1 MKSKTTN
8 LNVANYRSVI
18 RAAAILILTMI
29 CGGLCAQTV
38 SISPKTGNVISASS
52 TDNEQHLNGY
62 GGAWVHNQLPLTLI
76 TSDEATLTEAGLMS
90 VHANN
95 VSAQTDGKLIIASG
109 SSTICNHMSLSLPK
123 GYRFTSYKLVINSN
137 SEAAVSTT
145 LKEMDAT
152 FKDTKESVTIQK
164 TGSTGITMQRTSMN
178 NTDMGNILYFKQEHP
193 NAVQSGLA
201 KVDIVSFVITFECT
215 EKFNENLKPGVTTL
229 TRGVSCLALPFQ
241 TQRVDLGSIKQETV
255 KGYTS
260 YKYWYKNVQDL
271 KADFLLYDNSGI
283 VDGTAK
289 PGTAGEGNIAKL
301 SFDGTNTYIGL
312 KNNTYWLETP
322 TDAVAQG
329 EVNIPVGYRIVGAR
343 LVYANNVAQN
353 IKTGDKIYITDGKGN
368 YMNASLKFTPTKV
381 EWNYAT
387 DGKLSTKSGNSTVYY
402 LRHIENSSWFGPT
415 TYSLET
421 TTKSNQASSFNT
433 DGTTLFYVSGTNSYI
448 ISYDSNG
455 KAAYNITQSNA
466 IAVNSAVTSSDNSF
480 TVRMFDKTGN
490 GVAQEVAVN
499 RENPTGDIVLE
510 KLNNDAI
517 KFQIEGL
524 TGDQLAYVCLQ
535 VQLEALNPYIDKMDI
550 SCTQPSGEKKL
561 KNQYLAD
568 DFTIGTNGKV
578 DFAVPTNF
586 GTNGLRFAFEGL
598 HHKNADETYGDPT
611 VVGKHSRYHFVKSEY
626 YDLIN
631 ENLQAHRSEAADYD
645 YTKKIEVKV
654 AGTQAF
660 KCNNSDIFKAG
671 TTGDGTYYYVENR
684 YSNAA
689 YNTQGGTWNKMV
701 VNNGDDYVKRYLVVC
716 DETRYNIAPTTTPRH
731 AFYAYYST
739 DLKLTTVNYVP
750 ELTYTKVYK
759 DAVVPNTYDAN
770 YYAGVKVSLKDT
782 YDKPIAAGQG
792 YVYAK
797 QIIDK
802 IAEDIKNKKENAPVD
817 TKHILYFDASNINS
831 LLFSD
836 MDPTWGTLTD
846 LKAKLGDNA
855 LLYMPEGVTANLK
868 NVVTKSLSGDDFVS
882 ENDIELVDQQP
893 FFAPYSIRLNAAN
906 EVVYKRKVTLNHNE
920 TKQWVS
926 LMLPFT
932 VAVDTKTGSYVQTK
946 DNCAFTFYTMK
957 TDNTFSNAQETGEY
971 IYEADAHFS
980 PFTGQFVTQP
990 NKAYVVSIDQMEET
1004 NSDKVLFVV
1013 RQSGSTIEATPA
1025 TLTQPLI
1032 QGETATGKIKGEATT
1047 LVNYGSYCGVKVPKT
1062 DGIFYFNKDK
1072 FISSLLLDERFQ
1084 DVYVL
1089 PFRSYYACQN
1099 GANNVRYLNISL
1111 EPNTE
1116 TSWIDNATET
1126 TTTSAGF
1133 MFSAETGKLTITAT
1147 KDLRTN
1153 IRNING
1159 QTIDTTSLKA
1169 GETRTVAL
1177 PSGIYM
1183 VNGTKVVV
1191 R

>member
-1 MKSKTTN
+1 M
-8 LNVANYRSVI
+8 VYV
-18 RAAAILILTMI
+18 
-29 CGGLCAQTV
+29 
-38 SISPKTGNVISASS
+38 
-52 TDNEQHLNGY
+52 
-62 GGAWVHNQLPLTLI
+62 
-76 TSDEATLTEAGLMS
+76 
-90 VHANN
+90 NN
-95 VSAQTDGKLIIASG
+95 VKE
-109 SSTICNHMSLSLPK
+109 N
-123 GYRFTSYKLVINSN
+123 IN
-137 SEAAVSTT
+137 
-145 LKEMDAT
+145 K
-152 FKDTKESVTIQK
+152 
-164 TGSTGITMQRTSMN
+164 
-178 NTDMGNILYFKQEHP
+178 
-193 NAVQSGLA
+193 
-201 KVDIVSFVITFECT
+201 
-215 EKFNENLKPGVTTL
+215 
-229 TRGVSCLALPFQ
+229 
-241 TQRVDLGSIKQETV
+241 
-255 KGYTS
+255 
-260 YKYWYKNVQDL
+260 
-271 KADFLLYDNSGI
+271 
-283 VDGTAK
+283 
-289 PGTAGEGNIAKL
+289 
-301 SFDGTNTYIGL
+301 
-312 KNNTYWLETP
+312 
-322 TDAVAQG
+322 
-329 EVNIPVGYRIVGAR
+329 
-343 LVYANNVAQN
+343 
-353 IKTGDKIYITDGKGN
+353 GDKIYITDGKGK
-368 YMNASLKFTPTKV
+368 YMNASLKFTATKV
-381 EWNYAT
+381 EWNYAA
-387 DGKLSTKSGNSTVYY
+387 DGKLSTTSGNSTVY
-402 LRHIENSSWFGPT
+402 LRHEESGFLLWK
-415 TYSLET
+415 TYSLKT
-421 TTKSNQASSFNT
+421 TNKYNQASAFNT
-433 DGTTLFYVSGTNSYI
+433 DGTSLFYGSGTDSHI
-448 ISYDSNG
+448 ISFDSSGNAVYD
-455 KAAYNITQSNA
+455 ITQQNA
-466 IAVNSAVTSSDNSF
+466 IALNANVPVSDNSF

-499 RENPTGDIVLE
+499 KDNPTGDIVLE
-510 KLNNDAI
+510 KINNDAI

-550 SCTQPSGEKKL
+550 SCTQPSGGKKL

-586 GTNGLRFAFEGL
+586 GTTGLRFAFEGL

-626 YDLIN
+626 YDLID
-631 ENLQAHRSEAADYD
+631 ENLQDHRSEAADHD

-684 YSNAA
+684 YSNTA
-689 YNTQGGTWNKMV
+689 YNTQGGTWQEML
-701 VNNGDDYVKRYLVVC
+701 VNNGDGYVKRYLVVC

-739 DLKLTTVNYVP
+739 DLKLTTVDYVP

-770 YYAGVKVSLKDT
+770 YYVGVKVSLKDT
-782 YDKPIAAGQG
+782 DNQPIAAGQG

-802 IAEDIKNKKENAPVD
+802 IDEDITNKKENAPVD
-817 TKHILYFDASNINS
+817 AKHILYFDASNINS

-932 VAVDTKTGSYVQTK
+932 VAVDTETGSYVQTK
-946 DNCAFTFYTMK
+946 DNCAFTFYTMN
-957 TDNTFSNAQETGEY
+957 TDNTFSNAQETDEY

-980 PFTGQFVTQP
+980 PFTGQFVTKP
-990 NKAYVVSIDQMEET
+990 NQSYVVKIDQVEET

-1072 FISSLLLDERFQ
+1072 FISSLLLDDRFQ
-1084 DVYVL
+1084 DVYIL
-1089 PFRSYYACQN
+1089 PFRSYYACEN

-1126 TTTSAGF
+1126 ATTSAGF

>member
-52 TDNEQHLNGY
+52 YGTETHQKGF

-193 NAVQSGLA
+193 NAGQSGLA

-271 KADFLLYDNSGI
+271 KADFLLYDKSGI
-283 VDGTAK
+283 VGGTAK
-289 PGTAGEGNIAKL
+289 PGTAGDGNIAKL
-301 SFDGTNTYIGL
+301 GFDGTNTYIGL

-353 IKTGDKIYITDGKGN
+353 IKNGDNIYITDGKGN
-368 YMNASLKFTPTKV
+368 YMNASLKFTATKV

-387 DGKLSTKSGNSTVYY
+387 DGKLSTKSENSTVY
-402 LRHIENSSWFGPT
+402 LRHIENSSWLGPT
-415 TYSLET
+415 TYSLGT

-433 DGTTLFYVSGTNSYI
+433 DGTTLFYRSGSNSYI

-490 GVAQEVAVN
+490 NVAQEVPVN
-499 RENPTGDIVLE
+499 KDNPTGDIVLE

-586 GTNGLRFAFEGL
+586 STTGLRFAFEGL

-689 YNTQGGTWNKMV
+689 YNTQGGTWNEML
-701 VNNGDDYVKRYLVVC
+701 VNNGDGYVKRYLVVC

-739 DLKLTTVNYVP
+739 DLKLTKVDYVP

-782 YDKPIAAGQG
+782 DNKPIAAGQG

-802 IAEDIKNKKENAPVD
+802 IDEDITNKKENAPVD

-836 MDPTWGTLTD
+836 TDPTWGTLTD

-932 VAVDTKTGSYVQTK
+932 VAVDTETGSYIQTK
-946 DNCAFTFYTMK
+946 DNCAFTFYTMN

-1004 NSDKVLFVV
+1004 NSEKVLFVV

-1126 TTTSAGF
+1126 ATTSAGF

>member
-38 SISPKTGNVISASS
+38 SISPTTGNVISASS

-76 TSDEATLTEAGLMS
+76 TSDESTLTEAGLMS

-95 VSAQTDGKLIIASG
+95 VSAQTVGKLTIASG

-137 SEAAVSTT
+137 SEAAVSST

-152 FKDTKESVTIQK
+152 FTDTKESVTIQK

-193 NAVQSGLA
+193 NAGQTGLA

-229 TRGVSCLALPFQ
+229 ASGVSCLALPFQ
-241 TQRVDLGSIKQETV
+241 TQRVDLGPITQETV
-255 KGYTS
+255 KDYTS
-260 YKYWYKNVQDL
+260 YKYKYRNVKDL
-271 KADFLLYDNSGI
+271 KADFLLYDNAGI

-289 PGTAGEGNIAKL
+289 PGTAGDGNIAKL
-301 SFDGTNTYIGL
+301 NFDGTNTYIGL

-329 EVNIPVGYRIVGAR
+329 GVNIPVGYRIVGAR
-343 LVYANNVAQN
+343 LVYVNNISEN
-353 IKTGDKIYITDGKGN
+353 IKKGDDIYITDGKGN
-368 YMNASLKFTPTKV
+368 YMNASLKFTATKV
-381 EWNYAT
+381 LWNYAA
-387 DGKLSTKSGNSTVYY
+387 DGKLSTKSGTSTVY
-402 LRHIENSSWFGPT
+402 LRHEESGFLLWK
-415 TYSLET
+415 TYSLKT
-421 TTKSNQASSFNT
+421 TNKYNQASAFNT
-433 DGTTLFYVSGTNSYI
+433 DGTSLFYGSGTDSHI
-448 ISYDSNG
+448 ISFDSNG
-455 KAAYNITQSNA
+455 NAVYDITQQNA
-466 IAVNSAVTSSDNSF
+466 IALNANVSVSDNSF
-480 TVRMFDKTGN
+480 TVKVYDKTGEN
-490 GVAQEVAVN
+490 VAHQVAVN

-578 DFAVPTNF
+578 EFAVPTNF
-586 GTNGLRFAFEGL
+586 GTTGLRFAFEGL

-626 YDLIN
+626 YNLIN
-631 ENLQAHRSEAADYD
+631 ENLQGHRSEAADYD

-654 AGTQAF
+654 AGDKAF
-660 KCNNSDIFKAG
+660 ECNNSDIFKAG
-671 TTGDGTYYYVENR
+671 TIGDGTYYYVENR
-684 YSNAA
+684 YSNTA
-689 YNTQGGTWNKMV
+689 YNTQGGTWQEML
-701 VNNGDDYVKRYLVVC
+701 VNNGDGYVKRYLVVC

-739 DLKLTTVNYVP
+739 DLKLTTVDYVP

-770 YYAGVKVSLKDT
+770 YYVGVKVSLKDT
-782 YDKPIAAGQG
+782 YDQPIAAGQG

-802 IAEDIKNKKENAPVD
+802 IAEDITNKKVNAPVD
-817 TKHILYFDASNINS
+817 AKHILYFDASNIKS

-836 MDPTWGTLTD
+836 ADPKWGTLAD

-920 TKQWVS
+920 TKKWVS

-932 VAVDTKTGSYVQTK
+932 VAVDTETGSYVQTK
-946 DNCAFTFYTMK
+946 DNCAFTFYTMN

-980 PFTGQFVTQP
+980 PFKGVPVTKP
-990 NKAYVVSIDQMEET
+990 NQSYIVSIDQMEET

-1047 LVNYGSYCGVKVPKT
+1047 LVNYGSYCGVKVPKI

-1111 EPNTE
+1111 EPNNE
-1116 TSWIDNATET
+1116 TSWIDNATEN

-1133 MFSAETGKLTITAT
+1133 MFSVETGKLSITAT

>member
-1 MKSKTTN
+1 M
-8 LNVANYRSVI
+8 
-18 RAAAILILTMI
+18 
-29 CGGLCAQTV
+29 
-38 SISPKTGNVISASS
+38 
-52 TDNEQHLNGY
+52 
-62 GGAWVHNQLPLTLI
+62 
-76 TSDEATLTEAGLMS
+76 
-90 VHANN
+90 
-95 VSAQTDGKLIIASG
+95 
-109 SSTICNHMSLSLPK
+109 
-123 GYRFTSYKLVINSN
+123 VINSN
-137 SEAAVSTT
+137 NTSVVSTT

-152 FKDTKESVTIQK
+152 FTDIKESVTIQR

-178 NTDMGNILYFKQEHP
+178 NTDMGNILYFKQDHP
-193 NAVQSGLA
+193 TANNGSSW
-201 KVDIVSFVITFECT
+201 VDIVSFVVTFECT
-215 EKFNENLKPGVTTL
+215 DKFNENLRPGVTTL
-229 TRGVSCLALPFQ
+229 PSGVSCLALPFQ
-241 TQRVDLGSIKQETV
+241 TQRVDLGPIKQET
-255 KGYTS
+255 KNDYTS
-260 YKYWYKNVQDL
+260 YKYTYTKVKDL
-271 KADFLLYDNSGI
+271 KADFLLYENAGI
-283 VDGTAK
+283 VDGAAK
-289 PGTAGEGNIAKL
+289 PETAGDGNIAKL
-301 SFDGTNTYIGL
+301 NFDGTNAYIGL
-312 KNNTYWLETP
+312 KNSTYWLETP

-353 IKTGDKIYITDGKGN
+353 IKKGDKIYITDGKAK
-368 YMNASLKFTPTKV
+368 YMNDSLKFTPTKV
-381 EWNYAT
+381 EWNY
-387 DGKLSTKSGNSTVYY
+387 DINGKLSTKSGNSTVY
-402 LRHIENSSWFGPT
+402 LRHNKSGIFNIK
-415 TYSLET
+415 YSLKT
-421 TTKSNQASSFNT
+421 TTDSNQASAFNT
-433 DGTTLFYVSGTNSYI
+433 DGTSLFYGSGTDFHI
-448 ISYDSNG
+448 ISFDSDGNAVYDV
-455 KAAYNITQSNA
+455 TQSNA
-466 IAVNSAVTSSDNSF
+466 IAVNSTVTSSDNSF

-490 GVAQEVAVN
+490 NVAQEVAVN

-578 DFAVPTNF
+578 DFAVPTDF
-586 GTNGLRFAFEGL
+586 GTNDLRFAFEGL
-598 HHKNADETYGDPT
+598 HHKSADETYGDPT
-611 VVGKHSRYHFVKSEY
+611 VVGKHSRYHFVKSKY

-654 AGTQAF
+654 AGTKAF

-671 TTGDGTYYYVENR
+671 TTGDSTYYYVENR
-684 YSNAA
+684 YSNTA
-689 YNTQGGTWNKMV
+689 YNTQGGTWNEMV

-750 ELTYTKVYK
+750 ELTYTKVYN

-770 YYAGVKVSLKDT
+770 YYVGVKVSLKDT
-782 YDKPIAAGQG
+782 DNKPIAAGQG

-802 IAEDIKNKKENAPVD
+802 IDEDIKAKKENAPVD

-836 MDPTWGTLTD
+836 TDSAWGTLTD

-932 VAVDTKTGSYVQTK
+932 VAVDTKTGSYVQTN
-946 DNCAFTFYTMK
+946 DNCAFTFYTMN

-1126 TTTSAGF
+1126 ATTSAGF
-1133 MFSAETGKLTITAT
+1133 MFSAETGKLTVTAT

>member
-1 MKSKTTN
+1 M
-8 LNVANYRSVI
+8 
-18 RAAAILILTMI
+18 
-29 CGGLCAQTV
+29 
-38 SISPKTGNVISASS
+38 
-52 TDNEQHLNGY
+52 
-62 GGAWVHNQLPLTLI
+62 
-76 TSDEATLTEAGLMS
+76 
-90 VHANN
+90 
-95 VSAQTDGKLIIASG
+95 
-109 SSTICNHMSLSLPK
+109 
-123 GYRFTSYKLVINSN
+123 VINSN
-137 SEAAVSTT
+137 NTSVVSTT

-152 FKDTKESVTIQK
+152 FTDTKESVTIQR

-178 NTDMGNILYFKQEHP
+178 NTDMGNILYFKQDHP
-193 NAVQSGLA
+193 TA
-201 KVDIVSFVITFECT
+201 KNGSSWVDIVSFVVTFECT
-215 EKFNENLKPGVTTL
+215 DKFNENLRPGVTTL
-229 TRGVSCLALPFQ
+229 PSGVSCLALPFQ
-241 TQRVDLGSIKQETV
+241 TQRVDLGPITQKTV
-255 KGYTS
+255 NNYKS
-260 YKYWYKNVQDL
+260 YKYDYGNVQDL
-271 KADFLLYDNSGI
+271 KADFLLYDNFGI
-283 VDGTAK
+283 VGGTAK
-289 PGTAGEGNIAKL
+289 PGTAGDGNIAKL
-301 SFDGTNTYIGL
+301 NFDGTNTYIGL

-353 IKTGDKIYITDGKGN
+353 IKQGDKIYITDGKGN
-368 YMNASLKFTPTKV
+368 YMNDSLKFTPTKV

-387 DGKLSTKSGNSTVYY
+387 NGKLSTKSGNSTVYY
-402 LRHIENSSWFGPT
+402 LRHIENSSWLGPT

-433 DGTTLFYVSGTNSYI
+433 DGTTLFYGSGTNSYI

-466 IAVNSAVTSSDNSF
+466 IAVNSTVTSSDNSF

-490 GVAQEVAVN
+490 NVAQEVAVN
-499 RENPTGDIVLE
+499 KDNPTGDIVLE
-510 KLNNDAI
+510 ELNNDAI

-671 TTGDGTYYYVENR
+671 TTGDGTHYYVENR

-689 YNTQGGTWNKMV
+689 YNTQGGTWQEML
-701 VNNGDDYVKRYLVVC
+701 VNNGDGYVKRYLVVC

-739 DLKLTTVNYVP
+739 DLKLTTVDYVP
-750 ELTYTKVYK
+750 ELTYTKVYN

-770 YYAGVKVSLKDT
+770 YYVGVKVSLKDT
-782 YDKPIAAGQG
+782 YNKPIAAGQG

-802 IAEDIKNKKENAPVD
+802 IAEDIKAKKENAPVD

-836 MDPTWGTLTD
+836 TDPTWGTLTD

-946 DNCAFTFYTMK
+946 DNCAFTFYTMN

-1062 DGIFYFNKDK
+1062 EGIFYFNKDK
-1072 FISSLLLDERFQ
+1072 FISSLLLDERFH

-1126 TTTSAGF
+1126 ATTSAGF

>member
-1 MKSKTTN
+1 M
-8 LNVANYRSVI
+8 VF
-18 RAAAILILTMI
+18 
-29 CGGLCAQTV
+29 
-38 SISPKTGNVISASS
+38 
-52 TDNEQHLNGY
+52 
-62 GGAWVHNQLPLTLI
+62 
-76 TSDEATLTEAGLMS
+76 
-90 VHANN
+90 
-95 VSAQTDGKLIIASG
+95 ASG
-109 SSTICNHMSLSLPK
+109 AKSTTINHMSLSLPK
-123 GYRFTSYKLVINSN
+123 GYRFTSYKIVMDYASN
-137 SEAAVSTT
+137 SATQSTF
-145 LKEMDAT
+145 KEMNSSFSSILA
-152 FKDTKESVTIQK
+152 SVSVKQNDKGVVI
-164 TGSTGITMQRTSMN
+164 QRTSLN
-178 NTDMGNILYFKQEHP
+178 ASDMGNILYFKQEHLE
-193 NAVQSGLA
+193 NAIARV
-201 KVDIVSFVITFECT
+201 KITSFVVTFECT
-215 EKFNENLKPGVTTL
+215 DKFNENLRPGVTTL
-229 TRGVSCLALPFQ
+229 PSGVSCLALPFQ
-241 TQRVDLGSIKQETV
+241 TQRVDLGPIKQET
-255 KGYTS
+255 KNDYTS
-260 YKYWYKNVQDL
+260 YKYTYTKVKDL
-271 KADFLLYDNSGI
+271 KADFLLYENAGI
-283 VDGTAK
+283 VDGAAK
-289 PGTAGEGNIAKL
+289 PETAGDGNIAKL
-301 SFDGTNTYIGL
+301 NFDGTNAYIGL
-312 KNNTYWLETP
+312 KNSTYWLETP

-353 IKTGDKIYITDGKGN
+353 IKTGDKIYITDGKAK
-368 YMNASLKFTPTKV
+368 YMNDSLKFTPTKV
-381 EWNYAT
+381 EWNYDT
-387 DGKLSTKSGNSTVYY
+387 NGKLSTKSGNSTVY
-402 LRHIENSSWFGPT
+402 LRHNKSGIFNIK
-415 TYSLET
+415 YSLKT
-421 TTKSNQASSFNT
+421 TTDSNQASAFNT
-433 DGTTLFYVSGTNSYI
+433 DGTSLFYGSGTDFHI
-448 ISYDSNG
+448 ISFDSDGNAVYDV
-455 KAAYNITQSNA
+455 TQSNA
-466 IAVNSAVTSSDNSF
+466 IAVNSTVTSSDNSF

-490 GVAQEVAVN
+490 NVAQEVAVN

-586 GTNGLRFAFEGL
+586 DTTGLRFAFEGL
-598 HHKNADETYGDPT
+598 HHKNADETYTNIGSE
-611 VVGKHSRYHFVKSEY
+611 GKHSRYHFVKSDY

-631 ENLQAHRSEAADYD
+631 ENLQAHRSDAADYD

-654 AGTQAF
+654 AGTKAF

-671 TTGDGTYYYVENR
+671 TKGDGTYYYVENR

-689 YNTQGGTWNKMV
+689 YNTQGGTWNEMV
-701 VNNGDDYVKRYLVVC
+701 VDNGDGYVKRYLVVC

-770 YYAGVKVSLKDT
+770 YYVGVKVSLKDT
-782 YDKPIAAGQG
+782 FNQPIAAGQG

-802 IAEDIKNKKENAPVD
+802 IDEDINNKKENAPVD

-836 MDPTWGTLTD
+836 TDPTWGTLTD

-920 TKQWVS
+920 TKKWVS

-932 VAVDTKTGSYVQTK
+932 VAVDTETGSYVQTK
-946 DNCAFTFYTMK
+946 DNCAFTFYTMN

-1062 DGIFYFNKDK
+1062 EGIFYFNKDK

-1126 TTTSAGF
+1126 ATTSAGF

>member
-1 MKSKTTN
+1 
-8 LNVANYRSVI
+8 
-18 RAAAILILTMI
+18 
-29 CGGLCAQTV
+29 
-38 SISPKTGNVISASS
+38 
-52 TDNEQHLNGY
+52 
-62 GGAWVHNQLPLTLI
+62 
-76 TSDEATLTEAGLMS
+76 
-90 VHANN
+90 
-95 VSAQTDGKLIIASG
+95 
-109 SSTICNHMSLSLPK
+109 MSLSLPK

-152 FKDTKESVTIQK
+152 FKDTKDSVTIQK

-193 NAVQSGLA
+193 NAGQSGLA

-241 TQRVDLGSIKQETV
+241 TQRVDLGPITQKTV
-255 KGYTS
+255 NKYTS
-260 YKYWYKNVQDL
+260 YKYDYGNVQDL

-283 VDGTAK
+283 VGGTAK
-289 PGTAGEGNIAKL
+289 PGTAGDGNIAKL

-353 IKTGDKIYITDGKGN
+353 IKKGDKIYITDGKGN
-368 YMNASLKFTPTKV
+368 YMNASLKFTPSKV
-381 EWNYAT
+381 LWNYAA

-586 GTNGLRFAFEGL
+586 GTTGLRFAFEGL
-598 HHKNADETYGDPT
+598 HHKNADETYTNIGSE
-611 VVGKHSRYHFVKSEY
+611 GKHSRYHFVKSEY

-671 TTGDGTYYYVENR
+671 TKGDGTYYYVENR

-689 YNTQGGTWNKMV
+689 YNTQGGTWNEMV

-716 DETRYNIAPTTTPRH
+716 DETRYNNAPTTTPRH

-739 DLKLTTVNYVP
+739 DLKLTTVDYVP
-750 ELTYTKVYK
+750 ELTYTKVYN

-770 YYAGVKVSLKDT
+770 YYVGVKVSLKDT
-782 YDKPIAAGQG
+782 HNQPIAAGQG
-792 YVYAK
+792 YVYAN

-802 IAEDIKNKKENAPVD
+802 IAEDITNKKENAPVD

-836 MDPTWGTLTD
+836 MDSTWGTLTD
-846 LKAKLGDNA
+846 LKAQLGDNA

-906 EVVYKRKVTLNHNE
+906 EVVYKRKVTLIHNE
-920 TKQWVS
+920 TKKWVS

-946 DNCAFTFYTMK
+946 DNCAFTFYTMN

-1126 TTTSAGF
+1126 ATTSAGF

>member
-1 MKSKTTN
+1 M
-8 LNVANYRSVI
+8 
-18 RAAAILILTMI
+18 
-29 CGGLCAQTV
+29 
-38 SISPKTGNVISASS
+38 
-52 TDNEQHLNGY
+52 
-62 GGAWVHNQLPLTLI
+62 
-76 TSDEATLTEAGLMS
+76 
-90 VHANN
+90 
-95 VSAQTDGKLIIASG
+95 
-109 SSTICNHMSLSLPK
+109 
-123 GYRFTSYKLVINSN
+123 VINSN
-137 SEAAVSTT
+137 NTSVVSTT

-152 FKDTKESVTIQK
+152 FTDTKESVTIQR

-178 NTDMGNILYFKQEHP
+178 NTDMGNILYFKQDHP
-193 NAVQSGLA
+193 TANKGSSW
-201 KVDIVSFVITFECT
+201 VDIVSFVVTFECT
-215 EKFNENLKPGVTTL
+215 DKFNENLRPGVTNL
-229 TRGVSCLALPFQ
+229 PSGVSCLALPFQ
-241 TQRVDLGSIKQETV
+241 TQRVDLGPITQKTV
-255 KGYTS
+255 NTYTS
-260 YKYWYKNVQDL
+260 YKYDYNSVTDL

-283 VDGTAK
+283 VGGTAK
-289 PGTAGEGNIAKL
+289 PGTAGDGNIAKL
-301 SFDGTNTYIGL
+301 NFDGTNTYIGL

-329 EVNIPVGYRIVGAR
+329 GVNIPVGYRIVGAR

-353 IKTGDKIYITDGKGN
+353 IKKGDKIYITDGKGN

-433 DGTTLFYVSGTNSYI
+433 DGTTLFYGSGTNSYI

-524 TGDQLAYVCLQ
+524 TGDHLAYVCLQ

-586 GTNGLRFAFEGL
+586 DTTGLRFAFEGL

-660 KCNNSDIFKAG
+660 ACNNSDIFKAG
-671 TTGDGTYYYVENR
+671 KTGDGTYYYVENR
-684 YSNAA
+684 YSNTA
-689 YNTQGGTWNKMV
+689 YITQGGTWRDML

-739 DLKLTTVNYVP
+739 DLKLTTVDYVP

-770 YYAGVKVSLKDT
+770 YYVGVKVSLKDT
-782 YDKPIAAGQG
+782 DNQPITDGQG

-802 IAEDIKNKKENAPVD
+802 IDEDIKAKKENAPVD

-920 TKQWVS
+920 TKKWVS

-932 VAVDTKTGSYVQTK
+932 VAVDTETGSYVQTK
-946 DNCAFTFYTMK
+946 DNCAFTFYTMN

-990 NKAYVVSIDQMEET
+990 NKAYVVSIDKMEET

-1062 DGIFYFNKDK
+1062 EGIFYFNKDK

-1126 TTTSAGF
+1126 ATTSAGF

>member
-1 MKSKTTN
+1 M
-8 LNVANYRSVI
+8 VF
-18 RAAAILILTMI
+18 
-29 CGGLCAQTV
+29 
-38 SISPKTGNVISASS
+38 
-52 TDNEQHLNGY
+52 
-62 GGAWVHNQLPLTLI
+62 
-76 TSDEATLTEAGLMS
+76 
-90 VHANN
+90 
-95 VSAQTDGKLIIASG
+95 ASG
-109 SSTICNHMSLSLPK
+109 ATSTTINHMSLSLPK
-123 GYRFTSYKLVINSN
+123 GYRFTSYKIVMDYASN
-137 SEAAVSTT
+137 SATQSTF
-145 LKEMDAT
+145 KEMNSSFSSTLA
-152 FKDTKESVTIQK
+152 SVSVKQNDKGVVI
-164 TGSTGITMQRTSMN
+164 QRTSLN
-178 NTDMGNILYFKQEHP
+178 ASDMGNILYFKQEHLE
-193 NAVQSGLA
+193 NAIARV
-201 KVDIVSFVITFECT
+201 KITSFVVTFECT
-215 EKFNENLKPGVTTL
+215 EKFDENLKPGVTTL
-229 TRGVSCLALPFQ
+229 TSGVSCLALPFQ
-241 TQRVDLGSIKQETV
+241 TQRVDLGPITQKTV
-255 KGYTS
+255 NSYTS
-260 YKYWYKNVQDL
+260 YKYDYNNVKDL
-271 KADFLLYDNSGI
+271 AADFLLYDNSGI
-283 VDGTAK
+283 VGGTAK
-289 PGTAGEGNIAKL
+289 PETVGDGCISSIYDGGTY
-301 SFDGTNTYIGL
+301 TYIGL

-329 EVNIPVGYRIVGAR
+329 KANIPVGYRIVGAR
-343 LVYANNVAQN
+343 LVYENNITEN
-353 IKTGDKIYITDGKGN
+353 IKTGDNIYITDGKGN
-368 YMNASLKFTPTKV
+368 YMNASLKFTANKV
-381 EWNYAT
+381 LWYYDA
-387 DGKLSTKSGNSTVYY
+387 DGKLSTNSGNSTVY
-402 LRHIENSSWFGPT
+402 LRHKRNWSFFSY

-421 TTKSNQASSFNT
+421 TTDSDQASAFNT
-433 DGTTLFYVSGTNSYI
+433 DGTSLFYGSGTDSHI
-448 ISYDSNG
+448 ISFDSDGNAVYDV
-455 KAAYNITQSNA
+455 TQSNA
-466 IAVNSAVTSSDNSF
+466 IAINSAATSADNSF

-578 DFAVPTNF
+578 DFAVPKNF

-598 HHKNADETYGDPT
+598 HHKNADETYTNIGSE
-611 VVGKHSRYHFVKSEY
+611 GKHSRYHFVKSEY

-631 ENLQAHRSEAADYD
+631 ENLQAHRSEAAGYD

-654 AGTQAF
+654 AGDKAF

-689 YNTQGGTWNKMV
+689 YNTQGGTWNEMV
-701 VNNGDDYVKRYLVVC
+701 VKNGDDYVKRYLVVC

-739 DLKLTTVNYVP
+739 DLKLTTVDYVP

-770 YYAGVKVSLKDT
+770 YYVGVKVSLKDT
-782 YDKPIAAGQG
+782 NNKPIPEGEG

-797 QIIDK
+797 QIIEK
-802 IAEDIKNKKENAPVD
+802 IALDIEAKKENAPVD

-836 MDPTWGTLTD
+836 MDPKWGTLTD

-920 TKQWVS
+920 TKKWVS

-932 VAVDTKTGSYVQTK
+932 VAVDTETGSYVQTK
-946 DNCAFTFYTMK
+946 DNCAFTFYTMN

-980 PFTGQFVTQP
+980 PFTGVPVTKP
-990 NKAYVVSIDQMEET
+990 NQSYIVSIDQMEET

-1062 DGIFYFNKDK
+1062 EGIFYFNKDK

-1126 TTTSAGF
+1126 ATASAGF

>member
-52 TDNEQHLNGY
+52 YGTETHQKGF

-76 TSDEATLTEAGLMS
+76 TSDEATLTNAGLMK

-95 VSAQTDGKLIIASG
+95 VSAQDGKLIIISG
-109 SSTICNHMSLSLPK
+109 EGNTCNHMSLSLPK
-123 GYRFTSYKLVINSN
+123 GYRFTSYKMVINSN
-137 SEAAVSTT
+137 NTSVVSTT

-152 FKDTKESVTIQK
+152 FTDTKESVTIQR

-178 NTDMGNILYFKQEHP
+178 NTDMGNILYFKQDHP
-193 NAVQSGLA
+193 TANNGFSWI
-201 KVDIVSFVITFECT
+201 DIVSFVVTFECT
-215 EKFNENLKPGVTTL
+215 DKFNENLRPGVTTL
-229 TRGVSCLALPFQ
+229 PSGVSCLALPFQ
-241 TQRVDLGSIKQETV
+241 TQRVDLGPIKQET
-255 KGYTS
+255 KNDYTS
-260 YKYWYKNVQDL
+260 YKYTYTKVKDL
-271 KADFLLYDNSGI
+271 KADFLLYENAGI
-283 VDGTAK
+283 VDGAAK
-289 PGTAGEGNIAKL
+289 PETAGDGNIAKL
-301 SFDGTNTYIGL
+301 NFDGTNAYIGL
-312 KNNTYWLETP
+312 KNSTYWLETP

-353 IKTGDKIYITDGKGN
+353 IKKGDKIYITDGKAK
-368 YMNASLKFTPTKV
+368 YMNDSLKFTPTKV
-381 EWNYAT
+381 EWNY
-387 DGKLSTKSGNSTVYY
+387 DINGKLSTKSGNSTVY
-402 LRHIENSSWFGPT
+402 LRHNKSGIFNIK
-415 TYSLET
+415 YSLKT
-421 TTKSNQASSFNT
+421 TTDSNQASAFNT
-433 DGTTLFYVSGTNSYI
+433 DGTSLFYGSGTDFHI
-448 ISYDSNG
+448 ISFDSDGNAVYDV
-455 KAAYNITQSNA
+455 TQSNA
-466 IAVNSAVTSSDNSF
+466 IAVNSTVTSSDNSF

-490 GVAQEVAVN
+490 NVAQEVAVN
-499 RENPTGDIVLE
+499 RDNPTGDIVLE

-586 GTNGLRFAFEGL
+586 DTTGLRFAFEGL
-598 HHKNADETYGDPT
+598 HHKNADETYTNIGSE
-611 VVGKHSRYHFVKSEY
+611 GKHSRYHFVKSDY

-654 AGTQAF
+654 AGTKAF

-671 TTGDGTYYYVENR
+671 TTGDGTHYYVENR

-689 YNTQGGTWNKMV
+689 YNTQGGTWQEML
-701 VNNGDDYVKRYLVVC
+701 VNNGDGYVKRYLVVC

-739 DLKLTTVNYVP
+739 DLKLTTVDYVP

-782 YDKPIAAGQG
+782 DNKPIAAGQG

-802 IAEDIKNKKENAPVD
+802 IAEDITNKKENAPVD

-836 MDPTWGTLTD
+836 TDPAWGTLTD

-932 VAVDTKTGSYVQTK
+932 VAVDTETGSYVQTK
-946 DNCAFTFYTMK
+946 DNCAFTFYTMN

-1072 FISSLLLDERFQ
+1072 FISSLLLDERFK

-1126 TTTSAGF
+1126 ATASAGF

>member
-1 MKSKTTN
+1 MKRKITN

-52 TDNEQHLNGY
+52 YETETHQNGF

-76 TSDEATLTEAGLMS
+76 TSDATTLTDAGLMK

-95 VSAQTDGKLIIASG
+95 VSAQDGKLVIISG
-109 SSTICNHMSLSLPK
+109 QGSICNHMSLSLPK
-123 GYRFTSYKLVINSN
+123 GYRFTSYKMVINSN
-137 SEAAVSTT
+137 NTSVVSTT

-152 FKDTKESVTIQK
+152 FTDTKESVTIQK

-178 NTDMGNILYFKQEHP
+178 NTDMGNILYFKQDHP
-193 NAVQSGLA
+193 TANNGSSWI
-201 KVDIVSFVITFECT
+201 DIVSFVITFECT
-215 EKFNENLKPGVTTL
+215 DKFDENLRPDVTTL

-241 TQRVDLGSIKQETV
+241 TQRVDLGPITQKTV
-255 KGYTS
+255 NKYTS
-260 YKYWYKNVQDL
+260 YKYDYNNVKDL
-271 KADFLLYDNSGI
+271 KADFLLYDNAGI

-289 PGTAGEGNIAKL
+289 PGIAG
-301 SFDGTNTYIGL
+301 DGCISSIYDGGTYTYIGL

-329 EVNIPVGYRIVGAR
+329 SVNIPVGYRIVGAR
-343 LVYANNVAQN
+343 LVYENNVAQN
-353 IKTGDKIYITDGKGN
+353 IKKGDKIYITDGKGK
-368 YMNASLKFTPTKV
+368 YLNADLKFTATKV
-381 EWNYAT
+381 EWNYAA
-387 DGKLSTKSGNSTVYY
+387 DGKLSTKSGSSTVY
-402 LRHIENSSWFGPT
+402 LRHEESGALFWK
-415 TYSLET
+415 TYSLKT
-421 TTKSNQASSFNT
+421 TTDSSQASAFNT
-433 DGTTLFYVSGTNSYI
+433 DGTTLYYGKGTNSHI
-448 ISYDSNG
+448 ISFDSNG
-455 KAAYNITQSNA
+455 NAVYDVTQSNA
-466 IAVNSAVTSSDNSF
+466 IAINAATSNNSF
-480 TVRMFDKTGN
+480 TVKMFDKTGN

-499 RENPTGDIVLE
+499 KNNPTGDIVLE
-510 KLNNDAI
+510 KINNDAI

-550 SCTQPSGEKKL
+550 SCTQPSGDKKL

-578 DFAVPTNF
+578 EFAVPTNF
-586 GTNGLRFAFEGL
+586 GTTGLRFAFEGL

-611 VVGKHSRYHFVKSEY
+611 VVGKHSRYHFVRSEY
-626 YDLIN
+626 YDLID
-631 ENLQAHRSEAADYD
+631 ENLQAHRSDAADYD

-654 AGTQAF
+654 AGDKAF
-660 KCNNSDIFKAG
+660 ECNNSDIFKAG
-671 TTGDGTYYYVENR
+671 TYGDGTYYYEENR
-684 YSNAA
+684 YSNVA
-689 YNTQGGTWNKMV
+689 YATQGGKWNAMV

-739 DLKLTTVNYVP
+739 DLKLSTVDYVP
-750 ELTYTKVYK
+750 ELTYTKVYN
-759 DAVVPNTYDAN
+759 DAVVPNEYDAN
-770 YYAGVKVSLKDT
+770 YYVGVKVSLKDT
-782 YDKPIAAGQG
+782 DNQPIAAGQG

-802 IAEDIKNKKENAPVD
+802 IAQDIEAKKENAPVD
-817 TKHILYFDASNINS
+817 TKHILYFDASNIKS

-836 MDPTWGTLTD
+836 ADPTWGTLAD

-932 VAVDTKTGSYVQTK
+932 VAVDTETGSYVQTK
-946 DNCAFTFYTMK
+946 DNCAFTFYTMI

-980 PFTGQFVTQP
+980 PFKGVPVTTP
-990 NKAYVVSIDQMEET
+990 NQAYVVSINKMEET

-1025 TLTQPLI
+1025 TLAQPLI

-1047 LVNYGSYCGVKVPKT
+1047 LVNYGSYCGVKVPKI

-1072 FISSLLLDERFQ
+1072 FISSLLLDERFE

-1116 TSWIDNATET
+1116 TSWIDNAAET
-1126 TTTSAGF
+1126 ATTSAGF

>member
-38 SISPKTGNVISASS
+38 SISPKTGNVISALSYGS
-52 TDNEQHLNGY
+52 EQHEAGY
-62 GGAWVHNQLPLTLI
+62 GGAWVHNQLPMTLLN
-76 TSDEATLTEAGLMS
+76 SDESTLTDNGLMAK
-90 VHANN
+90 HANN
-95 VSAQTDGKLIIASG
+95 VGVVDGYMVFASG
-109 SSTICNHMSLSLPK
+109 AKSTTINHMSLSLPK
-123 GYRFTSYKLVINSN
+123 GYRFTSYKIVMDYASN
-137 SEAAVSTT
+137 SETQSTF
-145 LKEMDAT
+145 KEMNSSFSSTLA
-152 FKDTKESVTIQK
+152 SVSVKQNDKGVVI
-164 TGSTGITMQRTSMN
+164 QRTSLN
-178 NTDMGNILYFKQEHP
+178 ASDMGNILYFKQEHLE
-193 NAVQSGLA
+193 NALA
-201 KVDIVSFVITFECT
+201 RVKITSFVVTFECT

-229 TRGVSCLALPFQ
+229 TSGVSCLALPFQ
-241 TQRVDLGSIKQETV
+241 TQRVDLGPIKQET
-255 KGYTS
+255 KNDYTS
-260 YKYWYKNVQDL
+260 YKYTYTKVKDL
-271 KADFLLYDNSGI
+271 KADFLLYENAGI
-283 VDGTAK
+283 VDGAAEPK
-289 PGTAGEGNIAKL
+289 TAGDGNIAKL

-312 KNNTYWLETP
+312 KNSTYWLETP
-322 TDAVAQG
+322 TDAIAQG
-329 EVNIPVGYRIVGAR
+329 DVHIPVGYRIVGAR
-343 LVYANNVAQN
+343 LVYVNNVAEN
-353 IKTGDKIYITDGKGN
+353 IKKGDNIYISDGKGN
-368 YMNASLKFTPTKV
+368 YMNANLKFTSTKV
-381 EWNYAT
+381 VWNYGT
-387 DGKLSTKSGNSTVYY
+387 DGKLSAKSGNNTLY
-402 LRHIENSSWFGPT
+402 LRHVESGFFSRK
-415 TYSLET
+415 YSLET

-433 DGTTLFYVSGTNSYI
+433 DGTSLFYGSGTNSHI
-448 ISYDSNG
+448 ISFDDNGNAVYD
-455 KAAYNITQSNA
+455 ITQQNA
-466 IAVNSAVTSSDNSF
+466 IALNAEVSVSDNSF
-480 TVRMFDKTGN
+480 TVKVYDKTGEN
-490 GVAQEVAVN
+490 VAHQVAVN
-499 RENPTGDIVLE
+499 KENPTGDIVLA

-550 SCTQPSGEKKL
+550 SCTQPSGVKKL

-586 GTNGLRFAFEGL
+586 GTTGLRFAFEGL
-598 HHKNADETYGDPT
+598 HHKNADETYTNIGSE
-611 VVGKHSRYHFVKSEY
+611 GKHSRYHFVKSEY

-631 ENLQAHRSEAADYD
+631 ENLQAHRLEAADYD

-671 TTGDGTYYYVENR
+671 TTGDGTYYYVEDR

-689 YNTQGGTWNKMV
+689 YNTQGGTWNEMV

-739 DLKLTTVNYVP
+739 DLKLTTVDYVP

-770 YYAGVKVSLKDT
+770 YYVGVKVSLKDT
-782 YDKPIAAGQG
+782 DDKPIATGQG

-802 IAEDIKNKKENAPVD
+802 IDEDINNKKENAPVD

-836 MDPTWGTLTD
+836 TDPTWGTLTD
-846 LKAKLGDNA
+846 LKAKLSDNA

-920 TKQWVS
+920 TKKWVS

-932 VAVDTKTGSYVQTK
+932 VAVDTETGSYVQTK

-980 PFTGQFVTQP
+980 TFTGVPVTKP
-990 NKAYVVSIDQMEET
+990 NQSYIVSIDQMEET

-1126 TTTSAGF
+1126 TAASAGF

>member
-1 MKSKTTN
+1 M
-8 LNVANYRSVI
+8 
-18 RAAAILILTMI
+18 
-29 CGGLCAQTV
+29 
-38 SISPKTGNVISASS
+38 
-52 TDNEQHLNGY
+52 
-62 GGAWVHNQLPLTLI
+62 HNQLPLTLI

-145 LKEMDAT
+145 LMEMDAT

-193 NAVQSGLA
+193 NAGQSGLA

-271 KADFLLYDNSGI
+271 KADFLLYENAGI
-283 VDGTAK
+283 VDGAAK
-289 PGTAGEGNIAKL
+289 PETAGDGNIAKL
-301 SFDGTNTYIGL
+301 NFDGTNAYIGL
-312 KNNTYWLETP
+312 KNSTYWLETP

-353 IKTGDKIYITDGKGN
+353 IKNGDKIYITDGKAK
-368 YMNASLKFTPTKV
+368 YMNDSLKFTPTKV
-381 EWNYAT
+381 EWNYDT
-387 DGKLSTKSGNSTVYY
+387 NGKLSTKSGNSTVY
-402 LRHIENSSWFGPT
+402 LRHKRNWSFLSY

-421 TTKSNQASSFNT
+421 TTDSDQASAFNT
-433 DGTTLFYVSGTNSYI
+433 DGTSLFYGSGKDSHK
-448 ISYDSNG
+448 ISFDSNG
-455 KAAYNITQSNA
+455 NAVYDITQQNA
-466 IAVNSAVTSSDNSF
+466 IALTANVPVSDNSF
-480 TVRMFDKTGN
+480 TVKVYDKTGEN
-490 GVAQEVAVN
+490 VAHQVAVN
-499 RENPTGDIVLE
+499 KDNPTGDIVLE
-510 KLNNDAI
+510 ELNNDAI
-517 KFQIEGL
+517 MFQIEGL

-586 GTNGLRFAFEGL
+586 NTTGLRFAFEGL
-598 HHKNADETYGDPT
+598 HHKNADETYTNIGSE
-611 VVGKHSRYHFVKSEY
+611 GKHSRYHFVKSDY

-654 AGTQAF
+654 AGTKAF

-689 YNTQGGTWNKMV
+689 YNTQGGTWQEML
-701 VNNGDDYVKRYLVVC
+701 VNNGDGYVKRYLVVC

-739 DLKLTTVNYVP
+739 DLKLTTVDYEP
-750 ELTYTKVYK
+750 ELTYTKVYN
-759 DAVVPNTYDAN
+759 DAVVPNTFDAN
-770 YYAGVKVSLKDT
+770 YYVGVKVSLKDT
-782 YDKPIAAGQG
+782 DNKPITAGQG
-792 YVYAK
+792 YVYAN

-802 IAEDIKNKKENAPVD
+802 IAEDITNKKENAPVD

-836 MDPTWGTLTD
+836 TDPTWGTLTD

-946 DNCAFTFYTMK
+946 DNCAFTFYTMN

-1084 DVYVL
+1084 NVYVL

-1126 TTTSAGF
+1126 ATTSAGF

>member
-1 MKSKTTN
+1 MSKS
-8 LNVANYRSVI
+8 I
-18 RAAAILILTMI
+18 ILIRGFSNIRL
-29 CGGLCAQTV
+29 L
-38 SISPKTGNVISASS
+38 SRSS
-52 TDNEQHLNGY
+52 
-62 GGAWVHNQLPLTLI
+62 
-76 TSDEATLTEAGLMS
+76 EATNIDYFILWR
-90 VHANN
+90 
-95 VSAQTDGKLIIASG
+95 
-109 SSTICNHMSLSLPK
+109 LSLPAEV
-123 GYRFTSYKLVINSN
+123 RLNF
-137 SEAAVSTT
+137 
-145 LKEMDAT
+145 
-152 FKDTKESVTIQK
+152 
-164 TGSTGITMQRTSMN
+164 
-178 NTDMGNILYFKQEHP
+178 IL
-193 NAVQSGLA
+193 
-201 KVDIVSFVITFECT
+201 
-215 EKFNENLKPGVTTL
+215 
-229 TRGVSCLALPFQ
+229 
-241 TQRVDLGSIKQETV
+241 
-255 KGYTS
+255 
-260 YKYWYKNVQDL
+260 
-271 KADFLLYDNSGI
+271 
-283 VDGTAK
+283 
-289 PGTAGEGNIAKL
+289 
-301 SFDGTNTYIGL
+301 
-312 KNNTYWLETP
+312 
-322 TDAVAQG
+322 AQG
-329 EVNIPVGYRIVGAR
+329 NFFFFERIFEDSS
-343 LVYANNVAQN
+343 
-353 IKTGDKIYITDGKGN
+353 GDCD
-368 YMNASLKFTPTKV
+368 FR
-381 EWNYAT
+381 
-387 DGKLSTKSGNSTVYY
+387 KLSGNS
-402 LRHIENSSWFGPT
+402 H
-415 TYSLET
+415 
-421 TTKSNQASSFNT
+421 
-433 DGTTLFYVSGTNSYI
+433 I
-448 ISYDSNG
+448 ISFDSDGNAVYDV
-455 KAAYNITQSNA
+455 TQSNA
-466 IAVNSAVTSSDNSF
+466 IAINAATSDDNSF

-490 GVAQEVAVN
+490 IVAQEVTVN
-499 RENPTGDIVLE
+499 KDNPTGDIVLE

-578 DFAVPTNF
+578 EFAVPTNF
-586 GTNGLRFAFEGL
+586 GTTGLRFAFEGL
-598 HHKNADETYGDPT
+598 HHKNADETYGDPA

-631 ENLQAHRSEAADYD
+631 ENLQGHRSEAADYD

-654 AGTQAF
+654 AGDKAF
-660 KCNNSDIFKAG
+660 ECNNSDIFKAG

-684 YSNAA
+684 YSNTA
-689 YNTQGGTWNKMV
+689 YNTQGGTWQEML

-739 DLKLTTVNYVP
+739 DLKLTTVDYLP
-750 ELTYTKVYK
+750 ELTYTKVYNN
-759 DAVVPNTYDAN
+759 AVVPNTYDAN
-770 YYAGVKVSLKDT
+770 YYVGVKVSLKDT
-782 YDKPIAAGQG
+782 YDQPIAAGQG

-802 IAEDIKNKKENAPVD
+802 IALDIKAKKENAPVD
-817 TKHILYFDASNINS
+817 AKHILYFDASNIKS

-836 MDPTWGTLTD
+836 ADPKWGTLAD

-920 TKQWVS
+920 TKKWVS

-932 VAVDTKTGSYVQTK
+932 VAVDTETGSYVQTK
-946 DNCAFTFYTMK
+946 DNCAFTFYTMN

-971 IYEADAHFS
+971 IYEANAHFS
-980 PFTGQFVTQP
+980 PFKGVPVTTP
-990 NKAYVVSIDQMEET
+990 NQSYVVSIDQMEET

-1047 LVNYGSYCGVKVPKT
+1047 LVNYGSYCGVKVPKNE
-1062 DGIFYFNKDK
+1062 GIFYFNKDK

-1116 TSWIDNATET
+1116 TSWIDNATEN

-1183 VNGTKVVV
+1183 VNETKVVV

>member
-52 TDNEQHLNGY
+52 TDDEQHLNGY
-62 GGAWVHNQLPLTLI
+62 GGVWVHNQLPLTLI

-152 FKDTKESVTIQK
+152 FTDTKESVTIQR

-193 NAVQSGLA
+193 NAGQSGLA

-229 TRGVSCLALPFQ
+229 TSGVSCLALPFQ
-241 TQRVDLGSIKQETV
+241 TQRVDLGPIEQETV
-255 KGYTS
+255 NKYTS
-260 YKYWYKNVQDL
+260 YKYKYRKVQDL

-283 VDGTAK
+283 VGGTAN
-289 PGTAGEGNIAKL
+289 PETAG
-301 SFDGTNTYIGL
+301 DGCISSIYDGGTYTYIGL

-329 EVNIPVGYRIVGAR
+329 KANIPVGYRIVGAR
-343 LVYANNVAQN
+343 LVYENNISEN
-353 IKTGDKIYITDGKGN
+353 IKKGDNIYITDGKGK
-368 YMNASLKFTPTKV
+368 YMNASLKFTANKV
-381 EWNYAT
+381 LWYYDA
-387 DGKLSTKSGNSTVYY
+387 DGKLSTKSGNSTVY
-402 LRHIENSSWFGPT
+402 LRHNKSGIFNIK
-415 TYSLET
+415 YSLKT
-421 TTKSNQASSFNT
+421 TAEPNEASAFNT
-433 DGTTLFYVSGTNSYI
+433 DGTSLFYGSGTDSHI
-448 ISYDSNG
+448 ISFDSDGNAVYDV
-455 KAAYNITQSNA
+455 TQSNA
-466 IAVNSAVTSSDNSF
+466 IAINSAATSVDNSF
-480 TVRMFDKTGN
+480 TVRMFDKTGEN
-490 GVAQEVAVN
+490 IAQEVAVN
-499 RENPTGDIVLE
+499 KDNPTGDIVLA

-586 GTNGLRFAFEGL
+586 GTTGLRFAFEGL
-598 HHKNADETYGDPT
+598 HHKNADETYDDPT

-654 AGTQAF
+654 AGDKAF
-660 KCNNSDIFKAG
+660 ACNNSDIFKAG

-689 YNTQGGTWNKMV
+689 YTTQGGKWNEMV
-701 VNNGDDYVKRYLVVC
+701 VNNGDGYVKRYLVVC

-739 DLKLTTVNYVP
+739 DLKLTTVDYVP

-759 DAVVPNTYDAN
+759 DAVVPSTYDAN
-770 YYAGVKVSLKDT
+770 YYVGVKVSLKDT
-782 YDKPIAAGQG
+782 DDKPIATGQG

-802 IAEDIKNKKENAPVD
+802 IDEDINNKKENAPVD

-836 MDPTWGTLTD
+836 TDPTWGTLTD
-846 LKAKLGDNA
+846 LKAKLSDNA

-920 TKQWVS
+920 TKKWVS

-932 VAVDTKTGSYVQTK
+932 VAVDTETGSYVQTK
-946 DNCAFTFYTMK
+946 DNCAFTFYTMN

-980 PFTGQFVTQP
+980 TFTGVPVTKP
-990 NKAYVVSIDQMEET
+990 NQSYIVSIDQMEET

-1072 FISSLLLDERFQ
+1072 FISSLLLDERFH

-1126 TTTSAGF
+1126 ATTTAGF

>member
-1 MKSKTTN
+1 M
-8 LNVANYRSVI
+8 VF
-18 RAAAILILTMI
+18 
-29 CGGLCAQTV
+29 
-38 SISPKTGNVISASS
+38 
-52 TDNEQHLNGY
+52 
-62 GGAWVHNQLPLTLI
+62 
-76 TSDEATLTEAGLMS
+76 
-90 VHANN
+90 
-95 VSAQTDGKLIIASG
+95 ASG
-109 SSTICNHMSLSLPK
+109 AKSTTINHMSLSLPK
-123 GYRFTSYKLVINSN
+123 GYRFTSYKIVMDYASN
-137 SEAAVSTT
+137 SETQSTF
-145 LKEMDAT
+145 KEMNSSFSSTLA
-152 FKDTKESVTIQK
+152 SVSVKQNDKGVVI
-164 TGSTGITMQRTSMN
+164 QRTSLN
-178 NTDMGNILYFKQEHP
+178 ASDMGNILYFKQEHLE
-193 NAVQSGLA
+193 NALA
-201 KVDIVSFVITFECT
+201 RVKITSFVVTFECT

-229 TRGVSCLALPFQ
+229 TSGVSCLALPFQ
-241 TQRVDLGSIKQETV
+241 TQRVDLGPIKQET
-255 KGYTS
+255 KNDYTS
-260 YKYWYKNVQDL
+260 YKYTYTKVKDL
-271 KADFLLYDNSGI
+271 KADFLLYENAGI
-283 VDGTAK
+283 VDGAAEPK
-289 PGTAGEGNIAKL
+289 TAGDGNIAKL

-312 KNNTYWLETP
+312 KNSTYWLETP
-322 TDAVAQG
+322 TDAIAQG
-329 EVNIPVGYRIVGAR
+329 DVHIPVGYRIVGAR
-343 LVYANNVAQN
+343 LVYVNNVAEN
-353 IKTGDKIYITDGKGN
+353 IKKGDNIYISDGKGN
-368 YMNASLKFTPTKV
+368 YMNANLKFTSTKV
-381 EWNYAT
+381 VWNYGT
-387 DGKLSTKSGNSTVYY
+387 DGKLSAKSGNNTLY
-402 LRHIENSSWFGPT
+402 LRHVESGFFSRK
-415 TYSLET
+415 YSLET

-433 DGTTLFYVSGTNSYI
+433 DGTSLFYGSGTNSHI
-448 ISYDSNG
+448 ISFDDNGNAVYD
-455 KAAYNITQSNA
+455 ITQQNA
-466 IAVNSAVTSSDNSF
+466 IALNAEVSVSDNSF
-480 TVRMFDKTGN
+480 TVKVYDKTGEN
-490 GVAQEVAVN
+490 VAHQVAVN
-499 RENPTGDIVLE
+499 KENPTGDIVLA

-550 SCTQPSGEKKL
+550 SCTQPSGVKKL

-586 GTNGLRFAFEGL
+586 GTTGLRFAFEGL
-598 HHKNADETYGDPT
+598 HHKNADETYTNIGSE
-611 VVGKHSRYHFVKSEY
+611 GKHSRYHFVKSEY

-631 ENLQAHRSEAADYD
+631 ENLQAHRLEAADYD

-671 TTGDGTYYYVENR
+671 TTGDGTYYYVEDR

-689 YNTQGGTWNKMV
+689 YNTQGGTWNEMV

-739 DLKLTTVNYVP
+739 DLKLTTVDYVP

-770 YYAGVKVSLKDT
+770 YYVGVKVSLKDT
-782 YDKPIAAGQG
+782 DDKPIATGQG

-802 IAEDIKNKKENAPVD
+802 IDEDINNKKENAPVD

-836 MDPTWGTLTD
+836 TDPTWGTLTD
-846 LKAKLGDNA
+846 LKAKLSDNA

-920 TKQWVS
+920 TKKWVS

-932 VAVDTKTGSYVQTK
+932 VAVDTETGSYVQTK

-980 PFTGQFVTQP
+980 TFTGVPVTKP
-990 NKAYVVSIDQMEET
+990 NQSYIVSIDQMEET

-1126 TTTSAGF
+1126 TAASAGF

>member
-1 MKSKTTN
+1 M
-8 LNVANYRSVI
+8 
-18 RAAAILILTMI
+18 
-29 CGGLCAQTV
+29 
-38 SISPKTGNVISASS
+38 
-52 TDNEQHLNGY
+52 
-62 GGAWVHNQLPLTLI
+62 
-76 TSDEATLTEAGLMS
+76 
-90 VHANN
+90 
-95 VSAQTDGKLIIASG
+95 
-109 SSTICNHMSLSLPK
+109 
-123 GYRFTSYKLVINSN
+123 VINSN
-137 SEAAVSTT
+137 NTSVVSTT

-152 FKDTKESVTIQK
+152 FTDTKESVTIQR

-178 NTDMGNILYFKQEHP
+178 NTDMGNILYFKQDHP
-193 NAVQSGLA
+193 TARNGSSWI
-201 KVDIVSFVITFECT
+201 DIVSFVITFECT
-215 EKFNENLKPGVTTL
+215 DKFDENLRPGVTTL
-229 TRGVSCLALPFQ
+229 ANGVSCLALPFQ
-241 TQRVDLGSIKQETV
+241 TQRVDLGPITQKTV
-255 KGYTS
+255 NNYKS
-260 YKYWYKNVQDL
+260 YKYDYGNVQDL

-283 VDGTAK
+283 VGGAAQ
-289 PGTAGEGNIAKL
+289 PGTAGDGNIAKL
-301 SFDGTNTYIGL
+301 NFDGNNAYIGL

-329 EVNIPVGYRIVGAR
+329 GVNIPVGYRIVGAR
-343 LVYANNVAQN
+343 LVYVNNISEN
-353 IKTGDKIYITDGKGN
+353 IKKGDKIYITDGKGK
-368 YMNASLKFTPTKV
+368 YMNASLKFTATKV
-381 EWNYAT
+381 EWNYAA
-387 DGKLSTKSGNSTVYY
+387 DGKLSTTSGNSTVY
-402 LRHIENSSWFGPT
+402 LRHEESGFLLWK
-415 TYSLET
+415 TYSLKT
-421 TTKSNQASSFNT
+421 TNKYNQASAFNT
-433 DGTTLFYVSGTNSYI
+433 DGTSLFYGSGTDSHI
-448 ISYDSNG
+448 ISFDSNG
-455 KAAYNITQSNA
+455 NAVYDITQQNA
-466 IAVNSAVTSSDNSF
+466 IALNANVPVSDNSF
-480 TVRMFDKTGN
+480 TVKVYDKTGEN
-490 GVAQEVAVN
+490 VAQQVIVN
-499 RENPTGDIVLE
+499 KDNPTGDIVLE
-510 KLNNDAI
+510 KINNDAI

-586 GTNGLRFAFEGL
+586 GTTGLRFAFEGL
-598 HHKNADETYGDPT
+598 HHKSADETYGDPT

-631 ENLQAHRSEAADYD
+631 ENLQAHRSEAADHD

-684 YSNAA
+684 YSNRA
-689 YNTQGGTWNKMV
+689 YATQGGTWTDML
-701 VNNGDDYVKRYLVVC
+701 VNNRDDYVKRYLVVC

-739 DLKLTTVNYVP
+739 DLKLTTVDYVP

-770 YYAGVKVSLKDT
+770 YYVGVKVSLKDT
-782 YDKPIAAGQG
+782 DNQPIAAGQG

-802 IAEDIKNKKENAPVD
+802 IDEDITNKKENAPVD
-817 TKHILYFDASNINS
+817 AKHILYFDASNINS

-920 TKQWVS
+920 TKKWVS

-932 VAVDTKTGSYVQTK
+932 VAVDTETGSYVQTK
-946 DNCAFTFYTMK
+946 DNCAFTFYTMN
-957 TDNTFSNAQETGEY
+957 TDNTFSNAQETDEY

-980 PFTGQFVTQP
+980 PFKGVSVTKP
-990 NKAYVVSIDQMEET
+990 NQSYIVSIDQMEET

-1126 TTTSAGF
+1126 ATASAGF

>member
-1 MKSKTTN
+1 M
-8 LNVANYRSVI
+8 
-18 RAAAILILTMI
+18 
-29 CGGLCAQTV
+29 
-38 SISPKTGNVISASS
+38 
-52 TDNEQHLNGY
+52 
-62 GGAWVHNQLPLTLI
+62 
-76 TSDEATLTEAGLMS
+76 
-90 VHANN
+90 
-95 VSAQTDGKLIIASG
+95 
-109 SSTICNHMSLSLPK
+109 
-123 GYRFTSYKLVINSN
+123 VINSN
-137 SEAAVSTT
+137 NTSVVSTT

-152 FKDTKESVTIQK
+152 FTYTKESVTIQR

-178 NTDMGNILYFKQEHP
+178 NTDMGNILYFKQDHP
-193 NAVQSGLA
+193 TA
-201 KVDIVSFVITFECT
+201 KNGSSWVDIVSFVVTFECT
-215 EKFNENLKPGVTTL
+215 DKFNENLRPGVTTL
-229 TRGVSCLALPFQ
+229 PSGVSCLALPFQ
-241 TQRVDLGSIKQETV
+241 TQRVDLGPITQKTV
-255 KGYTS
+255 NNYKS
-260 YKYWYKNVQDL
+260 YKYDYGNVQDL

-283 VDGTAK
+283 VGGAAK
-289 PGTAGEGNIAKL
+289 PGTAGDGNIAKL

-353 IKTGDKIYITDGKGN
+353 IKKGDKIYITDGKGN

-381 EWNYAT
+381 EWNYAI

-402 LRHIENSSWFGPT
+402 LRHIENSSWFDPT

-490 GVAQEVAVN
+490 NVAQEVAVN
-499 RENPTGDIVLE
+499 KDNPTGDIVLE
-510 KLNNDAI
+510 ELNNDAI

-524 TGDQLAYVCLQ
+524 TGDQLAYVCLH

-598 HHKNADETYGDPT
+598 HHKNADETYTNIGSE
-611 VVGKHSRYHFVKSEY
+611 GKHSRYHFVKSDY

-671 TTGDGTYYYVENR
+671 TTGDGKYYYVENR
-684 YSNAA
+684 YSNTA
-689 YNTQGGTWNKMV
+689 YNTQGGTWQEMR

-739 DLKLTTVNYVP
+739 DLKLTTVDYVP
-750 ELTYTKVYK
+750 ELTYTKVYN

-770 YYAGVKVSLKDT
+770 YYVGVKVSLKDT
-782 YDKPIAAGQG
+782 DNKPIAAGQG

-802 IAEDIKNKKENAPVD
+802 IAEDITNKKENAPVD

-836 MDPTWGTLTD
+836 TDPTWGTLTD

-920 TKQWVS
+920 TKKWVS

-946 DNCAFTFYTMK
+946 DNCAFTFYTMNA
-957 TDNTFSNAQETGEY
+957 DNTFSNAQETGEY

-1126 TTTSAGF
+1126 ATTSAGF

>member
-1 MKSKTTN
+1 MVFVSGAKSTT
-8 LNVANYRSVI
+8 I
-18 RAAAILILTMI
+18 
-29 CGGLCAQTV
+29 
-38 SISPKTGNVISASS
+38 
-52 TDNEQHLNGY
+52 
-62 GGAWVHNQLPLTLI
+62 
-76 TSDEATLTEAGLMS
+76 
-90 VHANN
+90 
-95 VSAQTDGKLIIASG
+95 
-109 SSTICNHMSLSLPK
+109 NHMSLSLPK
-123 GYRFTSYKLVINSN
+123 GYRFTSYKIVMDYASN
-137 SEAAVSTT
+137 SETQSTF
-145 LKEMDAT
+145 KEMNSSFSSTLA
-152 FKDTKESVTIQK
+152 SVSVKQNDKGVVIL
-164 TGSTGITMQRTSMN
+164 RTSLN
-178 NTDMGNILYFKQEHP
+178 ASDMGNILYFKQEHLE
-193 NAVQSGLA
+193 NALA
-201 KVDIVSFVITFECT
+201 RVKITSFVVTFECT

-229 TRGVSCLALPFQ
+229 TSGVSCLALPFQ
-241 TQRVDLGSIKQETV
+241 TQRVDLGPIKQET
-255 KGYTS
+255 KNDYTS
-260 YKYWYKNVQDL
+260 YKYTYTKVKDL
-271 KADFLLYDNSGI
+271 KADFLLYENAGI
-283 VDGTAK
+283 VDGAAK
-289 PGTAGEGNIAKL
+289 PETAGDGNIAKL

-312 KNNTYWLETP
+312 KNSTYWLETP
-322 TDAVAQG
+322 TDAIAQG
-329 EVNIPVGYRIVGAR
+329 DVHIPVGYRIVGAR
-343 LVYANNVAQN
+343 LVYVNNVAEN
-353 IKTGDKIYITDGKGN
+353 IKKGDNIYISDGKGN
-368 YMNASLKFTPTKV
+368 YMNANLKFTSTKV
-381 EWNYAT
+381 VWNYGT
-387 DGKLSTKSGNSTVYY
+387 DGKLSAKSGNNTLY
-402 LRHIENSSWFGPT
+402 LRHVESGFFSRK
-415 TYSLET
+415 YSLET

-433 DGTTLFYVSGTNSYI
+433 DGTSLFYGSGTNSHI
-448 ISYDSNG
+448 ISFDDNGNAVYD
-455 KAAYNITQSNA
+455 ITQQNA
-466 IAVNSAVTSSDNSF
+466 IALNAEVSVSDNSF
-480 TVRMFDKTGN
+480 TVKVYDKTGEN
-490 GVAQEVAVN
+490 VAHQVAVN
-499 RENPTGDIVLE
+499 KENPTGDIVLA

-586 GTNGLRFAFEGL
+586 GTTGLRFAFEGL
-598 HHKNADETYGDPT
+598 HHKNADETYTNIGSE
-611 VVGKHSRYHFVKSEY
+611 GKHSRYHFVKSEY

-631 ENLQAHRSEAADYD
+631 ENLQAHRLEAADYD

-671 TTGDGTYYYVENR
+671 TTGDGTYYYVEDR

-689 YNTQGGTWNKMV
+689 YNTQGGTWNEMV

-739 DLKLTTVNYVP
+739 DLKLTTVDYVP

-770 YYAGVKVSLKDT
+770 YYVGVKVSLKDT
-782 YDKPIAAGQG
+782 DDKPIATGQG

-802 IAEDIKNKKENAPVD
+802 IDEDINNKKENAPVD

-836 MDPTWGTLTD
+836 TDPTWGTLTD

-932 VAVDTKTGSYVQTK
+932 VAVDTETGSYVQTK

-980 PFTGQFVTQP
+980 PFTGVPVTKP
-990 NKAYVVSIDQMEET
+990 NQSYIVSIDQMEET

-1126 TTTSAGF
+1126 ATASAGF

>member
-52 TDNEQHLNGY
+52 YGTETHQKGF

-152 FKDTKESVTIQK
+152 FKDTKDSVTIQK
-164 TGSTGITMQRTSMN
+164 TGSMGITMQRTSMN

-193 NAVQSGLA
+193 NAGQSGLA

-271 KADFLLYDNSGI
+271 KADFLLYDNYGI
-283 VDGTAK
+283 VGGTAK
-289 PGTAGEGNIAKL
+289 PGTAGDGNIAKL

-353 IKTGDKIYITDGKGN
+353 IKEGDKIYITDGKGN

-381 EWNYAT
+381 EWNFAA
-387 DGKLSTKSGNSTVYY
+387 DGKLSTTSDNSTVY
-402 LRHIENSSWFGPT
+402 LRHKRNLSFFSY

-421 TTKSNQASSFNT
+421 TTDSDQASAFNT
-433 DGTTLFYVSGTNSYI
+433 DGTSLFYGRGTDSHI
-448 ISYDSNG
+448 ISFDSDGNAVYDV
-455 KAAYNITQSNA
+455 TQSNA
-466 IAVNSAVTSSDNSF
+466 IAVNSTVTSSDNSF

-490 GVAQEVAVN
+490 NVAQEVAVN
-499 RENPTGDIVLE
+499 RDNPTGDIVLE

-586 GTNGLRFAFEGL
+586 GTTGLRFAFEGL

-631 ENLQAHRSEAADYD
+631 ENLQDHRSEAADYD

-701 VNNGDDYVKRYLVVC
+701 VNNGDDYAKRYLVVC

-739 DLKLTTVNYVP
+739 DLKLTKVDYVP
-750 ELTYTKVYK
+750 ELTYTKVYN

-770 YYAGVKVSLKDT
+770 YYVGVKVSLKDT
-782 YDKPIAAGQG
+782 DNQPIAAGQG

-802 IAEDIKNKKENAPVD
+802 IDEDITNKKENAPVD
-817 TKHILYFDASNINS
+817 TKHILYFDASNIKS

-836 MDPTWGTLTD
+836 ADPTWGTLAD
-846 LKAKLGDNA
+846 LKAQLGDNA

-920 TKQWVS
+920 TKKWVS

-932 VAVDTKTGSYVQTK
+932 VAVDTETGSYVQTK
-946 DNCAFTFYTMK
+946 DNCAFTFYTMN

-1004 NSDKVLFVV
+1004 NSEKVLFVV

-1062 DGIFYFNKDK
+1062 EGIFYFNKDK
-1072 FISSLLLDERFQ
+1072 FISSLLLDERFH

-1126 TTTSAGF
+1126 ATTSAGF

>member
-1 MKSKTTN
+1 
-8 LNVANYRSVI
+8 
-18 RAAAILILTMI
+18 
-29 CGGLCAQTV
+29 
-38 SISPKTGNVISASS
+38 
-52 TDNEQHLNGY
+52 
-62 GGAWVHNQLPLTLI
+62 
-76 TSDEATLTEAGLMS
+76 
-90 VHANN
+90 
-95 VSAQTDGKLIIASG
+95 
-109 SSTICNHMSLSLPK
+109 
-123 GYRFTSYKLVINSN
+123 
-137 SEAAVSTT
+137 
-145 LKEMDAT
+145 MDAT

-193 NAVQSGLA
+193 DAGQSGLA

-283 VDGTAK
+283 VGGTAK
-289 PGTAGEGNIAKL
+289 PGTAGDGNIAKL
-301 SFDGTNTYIGL
+301 NFDGTNTYIGL

-329 EVNIPVGYRIVGAR
+329 GVNIPVGYRIVGAR

-353 IKTGDKIYITDGKGN
+353 IKKGDKIYITDGKGN

-402 LRHIENSSWFGPT
+402 LRHISSWFGPT

-490 GVAQEVAVN
+490 NVAQEVAVN

-510 KLNNDAI
+510 ELNNDAI

-586 GTNGLRFAFEGL
+586 GTNGLSFAFEGL

-689 YNTQGGTWNKMV
+689 YNTQGGTWQEML
-701 VNNGDDYVKRYLVVC
+701 VNNGDGYVKRYLVVC

-739 DLKLTTVNYVP
+739 DLKLTTVDYVP

-770 YYAGVKVSLKDT
+770 YYVGVKVSLKDT
-782 YDKPIAAGQG
+782 HNKPITDGQG

-802 IAEDIKNKKENAPVD
+802 IDEDITNKKENAPVD

-836 MDPTWGTLTD
+836 TDPTWGTLTD

-920 TKQWVS
+920 TKKWVS

-946 DNCAFTFYTMK
+946 DNCAFTFYTMN

-1126 TTTSAGF
+1126 ATTSAGF

>member
-193 NAVQSGLA
+193 DAGQSGLA

-229 TRGVSCLALPFQ
+229 PSGVSCLALPFQ
-241 TQRVDLGSIKQETV
+241 TQRVDLGPIKQET
-255 KGYTS
+255 KNDYTS
-260 YKYWYKNVQDL
+260 YKYTYTKVKDL
-271 KADFLLYDNSGI
+271 KADFLLYENAGI
-283 VDGTAK
+283 VDGAAK
-289 PGTAGEGNIAKL
+289 PETAGDGNIAKL
-301 SFDGTNTYIGL
+301 NFDGTNAYIGL
-312 KNNTYWLETP
+312 KNSTYWLETP

-353 IKTGDKIYITDGKGN
+353 IKKGDKIYITDGKGN

-402 LRHIENSSWFGPT
+402 LRHIDWFGPT

-421 TTKSNQASSFNT
+421 TTKSNQASSFST
-433 DGTTLFYVSGTNSYI
+433 DGTTLFYDSGKNSYI

-598 HHKNADETYGDPT
+598 HHKSADETYGDPT
-611 VVGKHSRYHFVKSEY
+611 VVGKHSRYHFVKSKY

-631 ENLQAHRSEAADYD
+631 ENLQAHRSDAADYD

-654 AGTQAF
+654 AGTKAF

-671 TTGDGTYYYVENR
+671 TTGGGTHYYVENR

-689 YNTQGGTWNKMV
+689 YNTQGGTWDEMV
-701 VNNGDDYVKRYLVVC
+701 VKNGDGYVKRYLVVC

-739 DLKLTTVNYVP
+739 ELKLTTVDYVP
-750 ELTYTKVYK
+750 ELTYTKVYN

-770 YYAGVKVSLKDT
+770 YYVGVKVSLKGTDN
-782 YDKPIAAGQG
+782 KPIAAGQG
-792 YVYAK
+792 YVYAN

-802 IAEDIKNKKENAPVD
+802 IDEDITSKKENAPVD

-836 MDPTWGTLTD
+836 TDPTWGTLTD

-920 TKQWVS
+920 TKKWVS

-932 VAVDTKTGSYVQTK
+932 VAVDTETGSYVQTK
-946 DNCAFTFYTMK
+946 DNCAFTFYTMN

-1072 FISSLLLDERFQ
+1072 FISSLLLDERFH

-1126 TTTSAGF
+1126 ATTSAGF

-1159 QTIDTTSLKA
+1159 QTIDTTTLKA

>member
-1 MKSKTTN
+1 
-8 LNVANYRSVI
+8 
-18 RAAAILILTMI
+18 
-29 CGGLCAQTV
+29 
-38 SISPKTGNVISASS
+38 
-52 TDNEQHLNGY
+52 
-62 GGAWVHNQLPLTLI
+62 
-76 TSDEATLTEAGLMS
+76 
-90 VHANN
+90 
-95 VSAQTDGKLIIASG
+95 
-109 SSTICNHMSLSLPK
+109 
-123 GYRFTSYKLVINSN
+123 
-137 SEAAVSTT
+137 
-145 LKEMDAT
+145 MDAT

-193 NAVQSGLA
+193 NAGQSGLA
-201 KVDIVSFVITFECT
+201 KVDIVSFVVTFECT
-215 EKFNENLKPGVTTL
+215 DKFNENLRPGVTTL
-229 TRGVSCLALPFQ
+229 PSGVSCLALPFQ

-283 VDGTAK
+283 VGGTAK

-301 SFDGTNTYIGL
+301 GFDGTNTYIGL

-353 IKTGDKIYITDGKGN
+353 IKNGDNIYITDGKGN
-368 YMNASLKFTPTKV
+368 YMNDSLKFTANKV
-381 EWNYAT
+381 LWYYDA
-387 DGKLSTKSGNSTVYY
+387 DGKLSTKSGTSTVY
-402 LRHIENSSWFGPT
+402 LRHHKSGIFNIK
-415 TYSLET
+415 YSLKT
-421 TTKSNQASSFNT
+421 TTDSNQASAFNT
-433 DGTTLFYVSGTNSYI
+433 DGTTLFYGSGTDSHHI
-448 ISYDSNG
+448 ISFDSDGNAVYDV
-455 KAAYNITQSNA
+455 TQSNA

-490 GVAQEVAVN
+490 NVAQEVAVN

-586 GTNGLRFAFEGL
+586 GTTGLRFAFEGL
-598 HHKNADETYGDPT
+598 HHKSADETYGDPT

-671 TTGDGTYYYVENR
+671 TKGDGTYYYVENR
-684 YSNAA
+684 YSNTA
-689 YNTQGGTWNKMV
+689 YNTQGGTWQDML

-739 DLKLTTVNYVP
+739 DLKLTTVDYVP
-750 ELTYTKVYK
+750 ELTYTKVYN

-770 YYAGVKVSLKDT
+770 YYVGVKVSLKGT
-782 YDKPIAAGQG
+782 GDKPIAAGQG

-802 IAEDIKNKKENAPVD
+802 IDEDIKAKKENAPVD

-836 MDPTWGTLTD
+836 TDSAWGTLTD

-920 TKQWVS
+920 TKKWVS

-932 VAVDTKTGSYVQTK
+932 VAVDTETGRYVQTK
-946 DNCAFTFYTMK
+946 DNCAFTFYTMN

-1062 DGIFYFNKDK
+1062 EGIFYFNKDK

-1126 TTTSAGF
+1126 ATTSAGF

>member
-1 MKSKTTN
+1 M
-8 LNVANYRSVI
+8 
-18 RAAAILILTMI
+18 
-29 CGGLCAQTV
+29 
-38 SISPKTGNVISASS
+38 
-52 TDNEQHLNGY
+52 
-62 GGAWVHNQLPLTLI
+62 
-76 TSDEATLTEAGLMS
+76 
-90 VHANN
+90 
-95 VSAQTDGKLIIASG
+95 
-109 SSTICNHMSLSLPK
+109 
-123 GYRFTSYKLVINSN
+123 VINSN
-137 SEAAVSTT
+137 STSVVSTT

-152 FKDTKESVTIQK
+152 FTDVKESVTIKQ
-164 TGSTGITMQRTSMN
+164 TGSTGVTMQRTSMS
-178 NTDMGNILYFKQEHP
+178 NTDMGNILYFKQDHP
-193 NAVQSGLA
+193 TANNGFSWI
-201 KVDIVSFVITFECT
+201 DIVSFVITFECT
-215 EKFNENLKPGVTTL
+215 DKFDENLRPGVTTL
-229 TRGVSCLALPFQ
+229 TSGVSCLALPFQ
-241 TQRVDLGSIKQETV
+241 TQRVDIGPITQKTD

-260 YKYWYKNVQDL
+260 YKYDYNNVKDL
-271 KADFLLYDNSGI
+271 AADFLLYDNSGI
-283 VDGTAK
+283 VGGTAK
-289 PGTAGEGNIAKL
+289 PGIAGDGNIAKL

-329 EVNIPVGYRIVGAR
+329 GVNIPVGYRIVGAR
-343 LVYANNVAQN
+343 LVYVNNISEN
-353 IKTGDKIYITDGKGN
+353 IKKGDKIYITDGKGK
-368 YMNASLKFTPTKV
+368 YMNASLKFTATKV
-381 EWNYAT
+381 EWNYAA
-387 DGKLSTKSGNSTVYY
+387 DGKLSTTSGNSTVY
-402 LRHIENSSWFGPT
+402 LRHEESGFLLWK
-415 TYSLET
+415 TYSLKT
-421 TTKSNQASSFNT
+421 TNKYNQASAFNT
-433 DGTTLFYVSGTNSYI
+433 DGTSLFYGNGTDSHI
-448 ISYDSNG
+448 ISFDSNG
-455 KAAYNITQSNA
+455 NAVYDITQQNA
-466 IAVNSAVTSSDNSF
+466 IALNANVPVSDNSF
-480 TVRMFDKTGN
+480 TVKVYDKTGEN
-490 GVAQEVAVN
+490 VAQQVIVN
-499 RENPTGDIVLE
+499 KDNPTGDIVLE
-510 KLNNDAI
+510 KINNDAI

-586 GTNGLRFAFEGL
+586 GTTGLRFAFEGL
-598 HHKNADETYGDPT
+598 HHKSADETYGDPT

-631 ENLQAHRSEAADYD
+631 ENLQAHRSEAADHD

-684 YSNAA
+684 YSNTA
-689 YNTQGGTWNKMV
+689 YNTQGGTWQEML
-701 VNNGDDYVKRYLVVC
+701 VNNGDGYVKRYLVVC

-739 DLKLTTVNYVP
+739 DLKLTTVDYVP
-750 ELTYTKVYK
+750 ELTYTKVYS

-770 YYAGVKVSLKDT
+770 YYVGVKVSLKDT
-782 YDKPIAAGQG
+782 DDKPIPEGEG

-797 QIIDK
+797 QIIEK
-802 IAEDIKNKKENAPVD
+802 IAKDVETKVTNAPVNA
-817 TKHILYFDASNINS
+817 KHILYFDASNINS

-920 TKQWVS
+920 TKKWVS

-932 VAVDTKTGSYVQTK
+932 VAVDTETGSYVQTK
-946 DNCAFTFYTMK
+946 DNCAFTFYTMN

-980 PFTGQFVTQP
+980 PFTGVPVTKP
-990 NKAYVVSIDQMEET
+990 NQSYIVSIDQMEET

-1126 TTTSAGF
+1126 ATASAGF

>member
-1 MKSKTTN
+1 M
-8 LNVANYRSVI
+8 VF
-18 RAAAILILTMI
+18 
-29 CGGLCAQTV
+29 
-38 SISPKTGNVISASS
+38 
-52 TDNEQHLNGY
+52 
-62 GGAWVHNQLPLTLI
+62 
-76 TSDEATLTEAGLMS
+76 
-90 VHANN
+90 
-95 VSAQTDGKLIIASG
+95 ASG
-109 SSTICNHMSLSLPK
+109 AKSTTINHMSLSLPK
-123 GYRFTSYKLVINSN
+123 GYRFTSYKIVMDYASN
-137 SEAAVSTT
+137 SATQSTF
-145 LKEMDAT
+145 KEMNSSFSSTLA
-152 FKDTKESVTIQK
+152 SVSVKQNDKGVVI
-164 TGSTGITMQRTSMN
+164 QRTSLN
-178 NTDMGNILYFKQEHP
+178 ASDMGNILYFKQEHLE
-193 NAVQSGLA
+193 NAIARV
-201 KVDIVSFVITFECT
+201 KITSFVVTFECT
-215 EKFNENLKPGVTTL
+215 EKFDENLKPGVTTL
-229 TRGVSCLALPFQ
+229 TSGVSCLALPFQ
-241 TQRVDLGSIKQETV
+241 TQRVDLGPITQKTV
-255 KGYTS
+255 NNYKS
-260 YKYWYKNVQDL
+260 YKYDYGKVQDL
-271 KADFLLYDNSGI
+271 KADFLLYDNAGI
-283 VDGTAK
+283 VDGAAK
-289 PGTAGEGNIAKL
+289 PETAGDSCIA
-301 SFDGTNTYIGL
+301 SIYDGGTYTYIGL

-329 EVNIPVGYRIVGAR
+329 KVNIPVGYRIVGAR
-343 LVYANNVAQN
+343 LVYENNITEN
-353 IKTGDKIYITDGKGN
+353 IKQGDNIYITDGKGN
-368 YMNASLKFTPTKV
+368 YMNASLKFTANKV
-381 EWNYAT
+381 LWYYDA
-387 DGKLSTKSGNSTVYY
+387 DGKLSTNSGNPTVY
-402 LRHIENSSWFGPT
+402 LRHKRNWNFFSY

-421 TTKSNQASSFNT
+421 TTDSDQASAFNT
-433 DGTTLFYVSGTNSYI
+433 DGTSLFYGSGTDSHI
-448 ISYDSNG
+448 ISFDSDGNAVYDV
-455 KAAYNITQSNA
+455 TQSNA
-466 IAVNSAVTSSDNSF
+466 IAINSAATSADNSF
-480 TVRMFDKTGN
+480 IVRMFDKTGN
-490 GVAQEVAVN
+490 NVAQEVAVN
-499 RENPTGDIVLE
+499 KDNPTGDIVLE
-510 KLNNDAI
+510 ELNNDAI

-586 GTNGLRFAFEGL
+586 GTTGLRFAFEGL

-739 DLKLTTVNYVP
+739 DLKLTTVDYAP

-770 YYAGVKVSLKDT
+770 YYVGVKVSLKDT
-782 YDKPIAAGQG
+782 HNQPIAAGQG

-802 IAEDIKNKKENAPVD
+802 IAEDITNKKENAPVD

-836 MDPTWGTLTD
+836 TDPAWGTLTD

-932 VAVDTKTGSYVQTK
+932 VAVDTETGSYIQTK
-946 DNCAFTFYTMK
+946 DNCAFTFYTMN

-1126 TTTSAGF
+1126 ATTSAGF

>member
-1 MKSKTTN
+1 MVFT
-8 LNVANYRSVI
+8 
-18 RAAAILILTMI
+18 
-29 CGGLCAQTV
+29 
-38 SISPKTGNVISASS
+38 
-52 TDNEQHLNGY
+52 
-62 GGAWVHNQLPLTLI
+62 
-76 TSDEATLTEAGLMS
+76 
-90 VHANN
+90 
-95 VSAQTDGKLIIASG
+95 SG
-109 SSTICNHMSLSLPK
+109 SKSTTINHMSLSLPK
-123 GYRFTSYKLVINSN
+123 GYRFTSYKIVMDYASN
-137 SEAAVSTT
+137 SKTQSTF
-145 LKEMDAT
+145 KEMNSSFSSPLA
-152 FKDTKESVTIQK
+152 SVSVKQNDKGVVI
-164 TGSTGITMQRTSMN
+164 QRTSLN
-178 NTDMGNILYFKQEHP
+178 ASDMGNILYFKQEHLE
-193 NAVQSGLA
+193 NKLA
-201 KVDIVSFVITFECT
+201 RVKITSFVITFECT
-215 EKFNENLKPGVTTL
+215 DKFDENLRPGVTTL
-229 TRGVSCLALPFQ
+229 TSGVSCLALPFQ
-241 TQRVDLGSIKQETV
+241 TQRVDLGPITQKTDED
-255 KGYTS
+255 YTS
-260 YKYWYKNVQDL
+260 YKYDFNNVKDL
-271 KADFLLYDNSGI
+271 KADFLLYDETG
-283 VDGTAK
+283 VVGGTAK
-289 PGTAGEGNIAKL
+289 PGVAGDRCI
-301 SFDGTNTYIGL
+301 SSIYDGGTYTYIGL

-329 EVNIPVGYRIVGAR
+329 NVNIPVGYRIVGAR
-343 LVYANNVAQN
+343 LVYENNITEN
-353 IKTGDKIYITDGKGN
+353 IKKGDNIFITDGKGN
-368 YMNASLKFTPTKV
+368 YMNASLKFTATKV
-381 EWNYAT
+381 VWNYAT
-387 DGKLSTKSGNSTVYY
+387 DGKLSTKSGNSMVY
-402 LRHIENSSWFGPT
+402 LRHTESGYFWDK
-415 TYSLET
+415 TYSLKT
-421 TTKSNQASSFNT
+421 TTNSNQASAFNT
-433 DGTTLFYVSGTNSYI
+433 DRTTLFYGSGTDSHI
-448 ISYDSNG
+448 ISFDSNG
-455 KAAYNITQSNA
+455 NAVYDVTQSNA
-466 IAVNSAVTSSDNSF
+466 IAINSAATGADNSF
-480 TVRMFDKTGN
+480 TVRMFDKTGET
-490 GVAQEVAVN
+490 VAKEVVVN
-499 RENPTGDIVLE
+499 KDNPTGDIVLE

-517 KFQIEGL
+517 KFQIDGL

-578 DFAVPTNF
+578 EFAVPTNF
-586 GTNGLRFAFEGL
+586 GTTGLRFAFEGL

-611 VVGKHSRYHFVKSEY
+611 VVGKHSRYHFVMSKY
-626 YDLIN
+626 YNLIN
-631 ENLQAHRSEAADYD
+631 ENLQGHRSDAADYD
-645 YTKKIEVKV
+645 YTQKIEVNV
-654 AGTQAF
+654 AGDKAF
-660 KCNNSDIFKAG
+660 KCNNSDIFKAE
-671 TTGDGTYYYVENR
+671 TTGAGTHYYKEDR

-689 YNTQGGTWNKMV
+689 YNNQGGTWQEML
-701 VNNGDDYVKRYLVVC
+701 VNDGDDYVKRYLVVC

-739 DLKLTTVNYVP
+739 DLKLTTVDYVP
-750 ELTYTKVYK
+750 ELTYTKVYNN
-759 DAVVPNTYDAN
+759 AVVPNKYDAN
-770 YYAGVKVSLKDT
+770 YYVGVKVSLKDT
-782 YDKPIAAGQG
+782 DNQPIAAGQG

-802 IAEDIKNKKENAPVD
+802 IAEDIKAKKENAPVD
-817 TKHILYFDASNINS
+817 TKHILYFDASNIKS

-836 MDPTWGTLTD
+836 ADPKWGTLAD
-846 LKAKLGDNA
+846 LKANLGDNA

-920 TKQWVS
+920 TKKWVS

-932 VAVDTKTGSYVQTK
+932 VAVDTETGSYVQTK
-946 DNCAFTFYTMK
+946 DNCAFTFYTMN

-980 PFTGQFVTQP
+980 PFKGVVTKP
-990 NKAYVVSIDQMEET
+990 NQSYIVRIDKMEET

-1062 DGIFYFNKDK
+1062 EGIFYFNKDK
-1072 FISSLLLDERFQ
+1072 FISSLLLDERFK

-1126 TTTSAGF
+1126 ATTSAGF

>member
-1 MKSKTTN
+1 MKRKITN

-52 TDNEQHLNGY
+52 YETETHQNGF

-76 TSDEATLTEAGLMS
+76 TSDATTLTDAGLMK

-95 VSAQTDGKLIIASG
+95 VSAQDGKLVIISG
-109 SSTICNHMSLSLPK
+109 QGSICNHMSLSLPK
-123 GYRFTSYKLVINSN
+123 GYRFTSYKMVINSN
-137 SEAAVSTT
+137 NTSVVSTT

-152 FKDTKESVTIQK
+152 FTDTKESVTIQK
-164 TGSTGITMQRTSMN
+164 RGSTGITMQRTSMN
-178 NTDMGNILYFKQEHP
+178 NTDMGNILYFKQDHP
-193 NAVQSGLA
+193 TANNGSSWI
-201 KVDIVSFVITFECT
+201 DIVSFVITFECT
-215 EKFNENLKPGVTTL
+215 DKFDENLRPDVTTL

-241 TQRVDLGSIKQETV
+241 TQRVDLGPITQKTV
-255 KGYTS
+255 KDYTS
-260 YKYWYKNVQDL
+260 YKYDYNNVKDL
-271 KADFLLYDNSGI
+271 KADFLLYDNAGV
-283 VDGTAK
+283 VDGAAK
-289 PGTAGEGNIAKL
+289 PGTAGDRCI
-301 SFDGTNTYIGL
+301 SSIYDGGTYTYIGL

-329 EVNIPVGYRIVGAR
+329 DVNIPVGYRIVGAR
-343 LVYANNVAQN
+343 LVYENNVAQN
-353 IKTGDKIYITDGKGN
+353 IKKGDKIYITDGKGK
-368 YMNASLKFTPTKV
+368 YMNANLKFTATKV
-381 EWNYAT
+381 EWNYAA
-387 DGKLSTKSGNSTVYY
+387 DGKLSTKSGSSTVY
-402 LRHIENSSWFGPT
+402 LRHEESGALFWK
-415 TYSLET
+415 TYSLKT
-421 TTKSNQASSFNT
+421 TTDSSQASAFNT
-433 DGTTLFYVSGTNSYI
+433 DGTTLYYGKGTNSHI
-448 ISYDSNG
+448 ISFDSNG
-455 KAAYNITQSNA
+455 NAVYDVTQSNA
-466 IAVNSAVTSSDNSF
+466 IAINAATSSNSF
-480 TVRMFDKTGN
+480 TVKMFDKTGN

-499 RENPTGDIVLE
+499 KNNPTGDIVLE
-510 KLNNDAI
+510 KINNDAI

-578 DFAVPTNF
+578 EFAVPTNF
-586 GTNGLRFAFEGL
+586 GTTGLRFAFEGL

-611 VVGKHSRYHFVKSEY
+611 VVDKHSRYHFVRSEY

-631 ENLQAHRSEAADYD
+631 ENLQGHRSEAADYE

-654 AGTQAF
+654 AGDKAF
-660 KCNNSDIFKAG
+660 ECNNSDIFKAG
-671 TTGDGTYYYVENR
+671 KIGDGTHYYKENR
-684 YSNAA
+684 YSNTA
-689 YNTQGGTWNKMV
+689 YADQGGTWKEMV

-739 DLKLTTVNYVP
+739 DLKLTKVDYVP
-750 ELTYTKVYK
+750 ELTYTKVYNN
-759 DAVVPNTYDAN
+759 AVVPNEYDAN
-770 YYAGVKVSLKDT
+770 YYVGVKVSLKDT
-782 YDKPIAAGQG
+782 DNQPIAAGQG

-802 IAEDIKNKKENAPVD
+802 IAEDITNKKVNAPVD
-817 TKHILYFDASNINS
+817 AKHILYFDASNIKS

-836 MDPTWGTLTD
+836 ADPTWGTLAD

-932 VAVDTKTGSYVQTK
+932 VAVDTETGSYVQTK
-946 DNCAFTFYTMK
+946 DNCAFTFYTMN

-971 IYEADAHFS
+971 IYEAKAHFS
-980 PFTGQFVTQP
+980 PFTGVPVTKP
-990 NKAYVVSIDQMEET
+990 NQAYVVSIDQMEET

-1025 TLTQPLI
+1025 TLAQPLI

-1047 LVNYGSYCGVKVPKT
+1047 LVNYGSYCGVKVPKAE
-1062 DGIFYFNKDK
+1062 GIFYFNKDK
-1072 FISSLLLDERFQ
+1072 FISSLLLDERFH

-1089 PFRSYYACQN
+1089 PFRSYYACQS

-1126 TTTSAGF
+1126 ATTSAGF

>member
-1 MKSKTTN
+1 MKRKITN

-52 TDNEQHLNGY
+52 YETETHQNGF

-76 TSDEATLTEAGLMS
+76 TSDATTLTDAGLMK

-95 VSAQTDGKLIIASG
+95 VSAQDGKLVIISG
-109 SSTICNHMSLSLPK
+109 QGSICNHMSLSLPK
-123 GYRFTSYKLVINSN
+123 GYRFTSYKMVINSN
-137 SEAAVSTT
+137 NTSVVSTT

-152 FKDTKESVTIQK
+152 FTDTKESVTIQK

-178 NTDMGNILYFKQEHP
+178 NTDMGNILYFKQDHP
-193 NAVQSGLA
+193 TANNGSSWI
-201 KVDIVSFVITFECT
+201 DIVSFVITFECT
-215 EKFNENLKPGVTTL
+215 DKFDENLRPDVTTL

-241 TQRVDLGSIKQETV
+241 TQRVDLGPITQKTV
-255 KGYTS
+255 NKYTS
-260 YKYWYKNVQDL
+260 YKYDYNNVKDL
-271 KADFLLYDNSGI
+271 KADFLLYDNAGI

-289 PGTAGEGNIAKL
+289 PGIAG
-301 SFDGTNTYIGL
+301 DGCISSIYDGGTYTYIGL

-329 EVNIPVGYRIVGAR
+329 SVNIPVGYRIVGAR
-343 LVYANNVAQN
+343 LVYENNVAQN
-353 IKTGDKIYITDGKGN
+353 IKKGDKIYITDGKGK
-368 YMNASLKFTPTKV
+368 YLNADLKFTATKV
-381 EWNYAT
+381 EWNYAA
-387 DGKLSTKSGNSTVYY
+387 DGKLSTKSGSSTVY
-402 LRHIENSSWFGPT
+402 LRHEESGALFWK
-415 TYSLET
+415 TYSLKT
-421 TTKSNQASSFNT
+421 TTDSSQASAFNT
-433 DGTTLFYVSGTNSYI
+433 DGTTLYYGKGTNSHI
-448 ISYDSNG
+448 ISFDSNG
-455 KAAYNITQSNA
+455 NAVYDVTQSNA
-466 IAVNSAVTSSDNSF
+466 IAINAATSNNSF
-480 TVRMFDKTGN
+480 TVKMFDKTGN

-499 RENPTGDIVLE
+499 KNNPTGDIVLE
-510 KLNNDAI
+510 KINNDAI

-578 DFAVPTNF
+578 EFAVPTNF
-586 GTNGLRFAFEGL
+586 GTTGLRFAFEGL

-611 VVGKHSRYHFVKSEY
+611 VVGKHSRYHFVMSDY
-626 YDLIN
+626 YDLIG
-631 ENLQAHRSEAADYD
+631 ENLQGHRLEAADYD
-645 YTKKIEVKV
+645 YTKKIEVNV
-654 AGTQAF
+654 AGDKAF
-660 KCNNSDIFKAG
+660 ECNNSDIFKAG
-671 TTGDGTYYYVENR
+671 TYGDGTYYYEENR
-684 YSNAA
+684 YSNTA
-689 YNTQGGTWNKMV
+689 YATQGGTWKEMV

-716 DETRYNIAPTTTPRH
+716 DETRYNIAPTATPRH

-739 DLKLTTVNYVP
+739 DLKLSTVDYVP
-750 ELTYTKVYK
+750 ELTYTKVYN
-759 DAVVPNTYDAN
+759 DAVVPNEYDAN
-770 YYAGVKVSLKDT
+770 YYVGVKVSLKDT
-782 YDKPIAAGQG
+782 DDQPIAAGQG

-802 IAEDIKNKKENAPVD
+802 IAEDITNKKVNAPVD
-817 TKHILYFDASNINS
+817 AKHILYFDASNIKS

-836 MDPTWGTLTD
+836 TDPTWGTLTD
-846 LKAKLGDNA
+846 LKTKLGDNA

-932 VAVDTKTGSYVQTK
+932 VAVDTETGSYVQTK
-946 DNCAFTFYTMK
+946 DNCAFTFYTMN
-957 TDNTFSNAQETGEY
+957 TDNTFSNAQDTGEY

-980 PFTGQFVTQP
+980 LFTGVPVTTP
-990 NKAYVVSIDQMEET
+990 NQAYVVSIDQMEET

-1025 TLTQPLI
+1025 TLAQPLI

-1072 FISSLLLDERFQ
+1072 FISSLLLDERFH

-1111 EPNTE
+1111 EPNNE

-1126 TTTSAGF
+1126 ATTSAGF

>member
-38 SISPKTGNVISASS
+38 SISPKTGNVISALSYGS
-52 TDNEQHLNGY
+52 EQHEAGY
-62 GGAWVHNQLPLTLI
+62 GGAWVHNQLPMTLLN
-76 TSDEATLTEAGLMS
+76 SDESTLTDNGLMAK
-90 VHANN
+90 HANN
-95 VSAQTDGKLIIASG
+95 VGVVDGYMVFASG
-109 SSTICNHMSLSLPK
+109 AKSTTINHMSLSLPK
-123 GYRFTSYKLVINSN
+123 GYRFTSYKIVMDYASN
-137 SEAAVSTT
+137 SATQSTFIEMNSSFSSTLASVSV
-145 LKEMDAT
+145 KQND
-152 FKDTKESVTIQK
+152 KGVVI
-164 TGSTGITMQRTSMN
+164 QRTSLN
-178 NTDMGNILYFKQEHP
+178 ASDMGNILYFKQEHLE
-193 NAVQSGLA
+193 NAIARV
-201 KVDIVSFVITFECT
+201 KITSFVVTFECT
-215 EKFNENLKPGVTTL
+215 DKFNENLRPGVTTL
-229 TRGVSCLALPFQ
+229 PSGVSCLALPFQ
-241 TQRVDLGSIKQETV
+241 TQRVDLGPIKQET
-255 KGYTS
+255 KNDYTS
-260 YKYWYKNVQDL
+260 YKYTYTKVKDL
-271 KADFLLYDNSGI
+271 KADFLLYENAGI
-283 VDGTAK
+283 VDGAAK
-289 PGTAGEGNIAKL
+289 PETAGDGNIAKL
-301 SFDGTNTYIGL
+301 NFDGTNAYIGL
-312 KNNTYWLETP
+312 KNSTYWLETP

-353 IKTGDKIYITDGKGN
+353 IKKGDKIYITDGKGK
-368 YMNASLKFTPTKV
+368 YMNASLKFTATKV
-381 EWNYAT
+381 VWNYAA
-387 DGKLSTKSGNSTVYY
+387 DGKLSTTSGNSTVY
-402 LRHIENSSWFGPT
+402 LRHIWFGPT

-466 IAVNSAVTSSDNSF
+466 IAVNSTVTSSDNSF

-499 RENPTGDIVLE
+499 KDNPTGDIVLE

-578 DFAVPTNF
+578 DFAVPKNF

-598 HHKNADETYGDPT
+598 HHKNADETYTNIGSE
-611 VVGKHSRYHFVKSEY
+611 GKHSRYHFVKSDY

-671 TTGDGTYYYVENR
+671 TTGDDTHYYVENR

-689 YNTQGGTWNKMV
+689 YKTQGGTWNEMV

-739 DLKLTTVNYVP
+739 DLKLTTVDYVP

-770 YYAGVKVSLKDT
+770 YYVGVKVSLKDT
-782 YDKPIAAGQG
+782 VNQPIAAGQG

-802 IAEDIKNKKENAPVD
+802 IDEDIKAKKENAPVD

-836 MDPTWGTLTD
+836 TDPAWGTLTD

-920 TKQWVS
+920 TKKWVS

-946 DNCAFTFYTMK
+946 DNCAFTFYTMN

-990 NKAYVVSIDQMEET
+990 NKAYIVSIDQMEET

-1072 FISSLLLDERFQ
+1072 FISSLLLDDRFH

-1126 TTTSAGF
+1126 ATTSAGF

>member
-1 MKSKTTN
+1 M
-8 LNVANYRSVI
+8 
-18 RAAAILILTMI
+18 
-29 CGGLCAQTV
+29 
-38 SISPKTGNVISASS
+38 
-52 TDNEQHLNGY
+52 
-62 GGAWVHNQLPLTLI
+62 
-76 TSDEATLTEAGLMS
+76 
-90 VHANN
+90 
-95 VSAQTDGKLIIASG
+95 
-109 SSTICNHMSLSLPK
+109 
-123 GYRFTSYKLVINSN
+123 NSN
-137 SEAAVSTT
+137 SEAAVSST

-152 FKDTKESVTIQK
+152 FTDTKESVTIQK

-193 NAVQSGLA
+193 NAGQSGLA

-215 EKFNENLKPGVTTL
+215 DKFDENLRPDVTTL
-229 TRGVSCLALPFQ
+229 PSGVSCLALPFQ
-241 TQRVDLGSIKQETV
+241 TQRVDLGPITQETV
-255 KGYTS
+255 KGYKS
-260 YKYWYKNVQDL
+260 YKYKYGNVKDL
-271 KADFLLYDNSGI
+271 KADFLLYDNAGI
-283 VDGTAK
+283 VGGAAK
-289 PGTAGEGNIAKL
+289 PGTAGDGNIAKL

-312 KNNTYWLETP
+312 KNSTYWLETP

-329 EVNIPVGYRIVGAR
+329 NVNIPVGYRIVGAR
-343 LVYANNVAQN
+343 LVYENNITEN
-353 IKTGDKIYITDGKGN
+353 IKKGDNIYIIDGKGN
-368 YMNASLKFTPTKV
+368 YMNASLKFTATKV
-381 EWNYAT
+381 VWNYAA
-387 DGKLSTKSGNSTVYY
+387 DGKLSTKSGNSTVY
-402 LRHIENSSWFGPT
+402 LRHNESGFLFIK
-415 TYSLET
+415 YSLKT
-421 TTKSNQASSFNT
+421 TTESSEASKFNT
-433 DGTTLFYVSGTNSYI
+433 DGTSLFYGSGTNSHI
-448 ISYDSNG
+448 ISFDSDGNAVYDV
-455 KAAYNITQSNA
+455 TQSNA
-466 IAVNSAVTSSDNSF
+466 IAINAEVSASDNSF
-480 TVRMFDKTGN
+480 IVRMFDKTGN
-490 GVAQEVAVN
+490 GVAQEVTVN
-499 RENPTGDIVLE
+499 KDNPTGDIVLE

-524 TGDQLAYVCLQ
+524 AADQLAYVCLQ

-550 SCTQPSGEKKL
+550 SCTQPSGDKKL

-578 DFAVPTNF
+578 EFAVPTNF
-586 GTNGLRFAFEGL
+586 GTTGLRFAFEGL

-611 VVGKHSRYHFVKSEY
+611 VVGKHSRYHFVKSDY
-626 YDLIN
+626 YDLIG
-631 ENLQAHRSEAADYD
+631 ENLQEHRSYAADYD
-645 YTKKIEVKV
+645 YTKKIEVNV
-654 AGTQAF
+654 AGDKAF
-660 KCNNSDIFKAG
+660 ECNNSDIFKAG
-671 TTGDGTYYYVENR
+671 TYGDGTYHYEENR

-689 YNTQGGTWNKMV
+689 YAAQGGTWQEML
-701 VNNGDDYVKRYLVVC
+701 VNDGDDYVKRYLVVC

-739 DLKLTTVNYVP
+739 DLKLTKVDYVP
-750 ELTYTKVYK
+750 ELTYTKVYN

-770 YYAGVKVSLKDT
+770 YYVGVKVSLKDT
-782 YDKPIAAGQG
+782 DNQPIAAGDG

-802 IAEDIKNKKENAPVD
+802 IAKDIEAKKENAPINE
-817 TKHILYFDASNINS
+817 KYILYFDASNIKS

-836 MDPTWGTLTD
+836 ADPTWGTLAD

-920 TKQWVS
+920 TKKWVS

-932 VAVDTKTGSYVQTK
+932 VAVDTETGSYVQTK
-946 DNCAFTFYTMK
+946 DNCAFTFYTMI

-980 PFTGQFVTQP
+980 PFTGVPVTTP
-990 NKAYVVSIDQMEET
+990 NQAYVVSIDKMEET

-1025 TLTQPLI
+1025 KPEQPLI
-1032 QGETATGKIKGEATT
+1032 KGETATGKIKGEATT
-1047 LVNYGSYCGVKVPKT
+1047 LVNYGSYCGVKVPKIE
-1062 DGIFYFNKDK
+1062 GIFYFNKDK
-1072 FISSLLLDERFQ
+1072 FISSLLLDERFE

-1089 PFRSYYACQN
+1089 PFRSYYACQS

-1111 EPNTE
+1111 EPNNE

-1126 TTTSAGF
+1126 ATTSAGF

>member
-1 MKSKTTN
+1 M
-8 LNVANYRSVI
+8 VF
-18 RAAAILILTMI
+18 
-29 CGGLCAQTV
+29 
-38 SISPKTGNVISASS
+38 
-52 TDNEQHLNGY
+52 
-62 GGAWVHNQLPLTLI
+62 
-76 TSDEATLTEAGLMS
+76 
-90 VHANN
+90 
-95 VSAQTDGKLIIASG
+95 ASG
-109 SSTICNHMSLSLPK
+109 AKSTTINHMSLSLPK
-123 GYRFTSYKLVINSN
+123 GYRFTSYKIVMDYASN
-137 SEAAVSTT
+137 SETQSTF
-145 LKEMDAT
+145 KEMNSSFSSTLA
-152 FKDTKESVTIQK
+152 SVSVKQNDKGVVI
-164 TGSTGITMQRTSMN
+164 QRTSLN
-178 NTDMGNILYFKQEHP
+178 ASDMGNILYFKQEHLE
-193 NAVQSGLA
+193 NALA
-201 KVDIVSFVITFECT
+201 RVKITSFVVTFECT

-229 TRGVSCLALPFQ
+229 TSGVSCLALPFQ
-241 TQRVDLGSIKQETV
+241 TQRVDLGPIKQET
-255 KGYTS
+255 KNDYTS
-260 YKYWYKNVQDL
+260 YKYTYTKVKDL
-271 KADFLLYDNSGI
+271 KADFLLYENAGI
-283 VDGTAK
+283 VDGAAK
-289 PGTAGEGNIAKL
+289 PETAGDGNIAKL

-312 KNNTYWLETP
+312 KNSTYWLETP
-322 TDAVAQG
+322 TDAIAQG
-329 EVNIPVGYRIVGAR
+329 DVHIPVGYRIVGAR
-343 LVYANNVAQN
+343 LVYVNNVAEN
-353 IKTGDKIYITDGKGN
+353 IKKGDNIYISDGKGN
-368 YMNASLKFTPTKV
+368 YMNANLKFTSTKV
-381 EWNYAT
+381 VWNYGT
-387 DGKLSTKSGNSTVYY
+387 DGKLSAKSGNNTLY
-402 LRHIENSSWFGPT
+402 LRHVESGFFSRK
-415 TYSLET
+415 YSLET

-433 DGTTLFYVSGTNSYI
+433 DGTSLFYGSGTNSHI
-448 ISYDSNG
+448 ISFDDNGNAVYD
-455 KAAYNITQSNA
+455 ITQQNA
-466 IAVNSAVTSSDNSF
+466 IALNAEVSVSDNSF
-480 TVRMFDKTGN
+480 TVKVYDKTGEN
-490 GVAQEVAVN
+490 VAHQVAVN
-499 RENPTGDIVLE
+499 KENPTGDIVLA

-550 SCTQPSGEKKL
+550 SCTQPSGVKKL

-586 GTNGLRFAFEGL
+586 GTTGLRFAFEGL
-598 HHKNADETYGDPT
+598 HHKNADETYTNIGSE
-611 VVGKHSRYHFVKSEY
+611 GKHSRYHFVKSEY

-631 ENLQAHRSEAADYD
+631 ENLQAHRLEAADYD

-654 AGTQAF
+654 AGTKAF

-671 TTGDGTYYYVENR
+671 TTGDGTYYYVEDR

-689 YNTQGGTWNKMV
+689 YNTQGGTWNEMV

-739 DLKLTTVNYVP
+739 DLKLTTVDYVP

-770 YYAGVKVSLKDT
+770 YYVGVKVSLKDT
-782 YDKPIAAGQG
+782 DDKPIATGQG

-802 IAEDIKNKKENAPVD
+802 IDEDINNKKENAPVD

-836 MDPTWGTLTD
+836 TDPTWGTLTD

-932 VAVDTKTGSYVQTK
+932 VAVDTETGSYVQTK

-980 PFTGQFVTQP
+980 PFTGVPVTKP
-990 NKAYVVSIDQMEET
+990 NQSYIVSIDQMEET

-1126 TTTSAGF
+1126 TAASAGF

>member
-1 MKSKTTN
+1 MKRKITN
-8 LNVANYRSVI
+8 LNVANYRHVI

-52 TDNEQHLNGY
+52 YGTELHEEGY
-62 GGAWVHNQLPLTLI
+62 GGAWVHNQLPMTLL
-76 TSDEATLTEAGLMS
+76 TSDESTLTANGLMAK
-90 VHANN
+90 HANN
-95 VSAQTDGKLIIASG
+95 VGVVDGYMVFASG
-109 SSTICNHMSLSLPK
+109 ASSTTINHMTLSLPK
-123 GYRFTSYKLVINSN
+123 GYRFTSYKIVMDYASN
-137 SEAAVSTT
+137 SDETQSTF
-145 LKEMDAT
+145 KEMNSSFSST
-152 FKDTKESVTIQK
+152 LESVSVKRNDKGVVI
-164 TGSTGITMQRTSMN
+164 QRTSLN
-178 NTDMGNILYFKQEHP
+178 ASDMGNILYFKQEHLE
-193 NAVQSGLA
+193 NKLA
-201 KVDIVSFVITFECT
+201 RVKITSFVVTFECT
-215 EKFNENLKPGVTTL
+215 DKFDENLRPGVTSL
-229 TRGVSCLALPFQ
+229 ASGVSCLALPFQ
-241 TQRVDLGSIKQETV
+241 TQRVDLGPITQKTV
-255 KGYTS
+255 NKYTS
-260 YKYWYKNVQDL
+260 YKYDYNNVKDL
-271 KADFLLYDNSGI
+271 KADFLLYDETG
-283 VDGTAK
+283 VVGGTAK
-289 PGTAGEGNIAKL
+289 PETVGDGCISSIYDGGTY
-301 SFDGTNTYIGL
+301 TYIGL

-329 EVNIPVGYRIVGAR
+329 NVNIPVGYRIVGAR
-343 LVYANNVAQN
+343 LVYENNITEN
-353 IKTGDKIYITDGKGN
+353 IKKGDNIYITDGKGN
-368 YMNASLKFTPTKV
+368 YMNASLKFTSTKV
-381 EWNYAT
+381 LWNYAT
-387 DGKLSTKSGNSTVYY
+387 NGKLSTKSGSSTVY
-402 LRHIENSSWFGPT
+402 LRHEESGALFWK
-415 TYSLET
+415 TYSLKT
-421 TTKSNQASSFNT
+421 TTDSDKASAFNT
-433 DGTTLFYVSGTNSYI
+433 DGTSLFYGSGTNSYI

-466 IAVNSAVTSSDNSF
+466 IAINAAATSDDNSF
-480 TVRMFDKTGN
+480 TVKMFDRTGN
-490 GVAQEVAVN
+490 GVAHEVAVN
-499 RENPTGDIVLE
+499 NNNPTGDIVLE
-510 KLNNDAI
+510 KINNDAI
-517 KFQIEGL
+517 KFQIDGL

-586 GTNGLRFAFEGL
+586 GTTGLRFAFEGL

-611 VVGKHSRYHFVKSEY
+611 VVGKHSRYHFVKSDY
-626 YDLIN
+626 YDLIG
-631 ENLQAHRSEAADYD
+631 ENLQGHRSEAADYD
-645 YTKKIEVKV
+645 YTKKIEVNV
-654 AGTQAF
+654 AGDKAF
-660 KCNNSDIFKAG
+660 ECNNSDIFKAG
-671 TTGDGTYYYVENR
+671 TIGDGTYYYEENR

-689 YNTQGGTWNKMV
+689 YNTQGGKWNEMV

-739 DLKLTTVNYVP
+739 DLKLTKVDYVP
-750 ELTYTKVYK
+750 ELTYIKVYN
-759 DAVVPNTYDAN
+759 DAVVPNTYDDN
-770 YYAGVKVSLKDT
+770 YYVGVKVSLKDT
-782 YDKPIAAGQG
+782 DNQPIAAGEG

-802 IAEDIKNKKENAPVD
+802 IAKDIEAKTGNAPVD
-817 TKHILYFDASNINS
+817 TKHILYFDASNIKS

-836 MDPTWGTLTD
+836 TDPSWGTLAD
-846 LKAKLGDNA
+846 LKTQLGDNA

-932 VAVDTKTGSYVQTK
+932 VAVDTETGSYVQTK
-946 DNCAFTFYTMK
+946 DNCAFTFYTMN
-957 TDNTFSNAQETGEY
+957 TDDTFSNAQETGEY
-971 IYEADAHFS
+971 IYEAKAHFS

-990 NKAYVVSIDQMEET
+990 NKAYVVSIDQVEET

-1072 FISSLLLDERFQ
+1072 FISSLLLDDRFE

-1089 PFRSYYACQN
+1089 PFRSYYACQS

-1111 EPNTE
+1111 EPNNE

-1126 TTTSAGF
+1126 ATTSAGF

>member
-1 MKSKTTN
+1 M
-8 LNVANYRSVI
+8 
-18 RAAAILILTMI
+18 
-29 CGGLCAQTV
+29 
-38 SISPKTGNVISASS
+38 
-52 TDNEQHLNGY
+52 
-62 GGAWVHNQLPLTLI
+62 
-76 TSDEATLTEAGLMS
+76 
-90 VHANN
+90 
-95 VSAQTDGKLIIASG
+95 
-109 SSTICNHMSLSLPK
+109 
-123 GYRFTSYKLVINSN
+123 VINSN
-137 SEAAVSTT
+137 NTSVVSTT

-152 FKDTKESVTIQK
+152 FTDTKESVTIQR

-178 NTDMGNILYFKQEHP
+178 NTDMGNILYFKQDHQKA
-193 NAVQSGLA
+193 NNGSSW
-201 KVDIVSFVITFECT
+201 VDIVSFVVTFECT
-215 EKFNENLKPGVTTL
+215 DKFNENLRPGVTTL
-229 TRGVSCLALPFQ
+229 PSGVSCLALPFQ

-260 YKYWYKNVQDL
+260 YKYDYNNVKDL

-283 VDGTAK
+283 VGGTAK
-289 PGTAGEGNIAKL
+289 PGTAGDGKIAKL
-301 SFDGTNTYIGL
+301 NFDGTNTYIGL

-329 EVNIPVGYRIVGAR
+329 GVNIPVGYRIVGAR

-353 IKTGDKIYITDGKGN
+353 IKKGDKIYITDGKGK
-368 YMNASLKFTPTKV
+368 YLNASLKFTPTKV
-381 EWNYAT
+381 EWNYAK
-387 DGKLSTKSGNSTVYY
+387 DGKLSTKSENSTVYY
-402 LRHIENSSWFGPT
+402 LRHIENSSWSGLT
-415 TYSLET
+415 TYSLGT

-433 DGTTLFYVSGTNSYI
+433 DGTTLFYGSGPNSYI

-490 GVAQEVAVN
+490 NVAQEVAVN
-499 RENPTGDIVLE
+499 KDNPTGDIVLE

-550 SCTQPSGEKKL
+550 SCTEPSGEKKL

-586 GTNGLRFAFEGL
+586 DTTGLRFAFEGL

-689 YNTQGGTWNKMV
+689 YNTQGGTWNEMV
-701 VNNGDDYVKRYLVVC
+701 VNNGDVYVKRYLVVC

-739 DLKLTTVNYVP
+739 ELKLTTVTYVP

-770 YYAGVKVSLKDT
+770 YYVGVKVSLKDT
-782 YDKPIAAGQG
+782 DDKPIAAGQG

-802 IAEDIKNKKENAPVD
+802 IAEDITNKKENAPVD

-836 MDPTWGTLTD
+836 TDPTWGTLTD

-920 TKQWVS
+920 TKKWVS

-946 DNCAFTFYTMK
+946 DNCAFTFYTMN

-1126 TTTSAGF
+1126 ATTSAGF

>member
-1 MKSKTTN
+1 MVFVSGAKSTT
-8 LNVANYRSVI
+8 I
-18 RAAAILILTMI
+18 
-29 CGGLCAQTV
+29 
-38 SISPKTGNVISASS
+38 
-52 TDNEQHLNGY
+52 
-62 GGAWVHNQLPLTLI
+62 
-76 TSDEATLTEAGLMS
+76 
-90 VHANN
+90 
-95 VSAQTDGKLIIASG
+95 
-109 SSTICNHMSLSLPK
+109 NHMSLSLPK
-123 GYRFTSYKLVINSN
+123 GYRFTSYKIVMDYASN
-137 SEAAVSTT
+137 SKTQSTF
-145 LKEMDAT
+145 KEMNSSFSSTLA
-152 FKDTKESVTIQK
+152 SVSVKQNDKGVVI
-164 TGSTGITMQRTSMN
+164 QRTSLN
-178 NTDMGNILYFKQEHP
+178 ASDMGNILYFKQEHLE
-193 NAVQSGLA
+193 NALA
-201 KVDIVSFVITFECT
+201 RVKITSFVVTFECT

-229 TRGVSCLALPFQ
+229 TSGVSCLALPFQ
-241 TQRVDLGSIKQETV
+241 TQRVDLGPIKQET
-255 KGYTS
+255 KNDYTS
-260 YKYWYKNVQDL
+260 YKYTYTKVKDL
-271 KADFLLYDNSGI
+271 KADFLLYENAGI
-283 VDGTAK
+283 VDGAAK
-289 PGTAGEGNIAKL
+289 PETAGDGNIAKL

-312 KNNTYWLETP
+312 KNSTYWLETP
-322 TDAVAQG
+322 TDAIAQG
-329 EVNIPVGYRIVGAR
+329 DVHIPVGYRIVGAR
-343 LVYANNVAQN
+343 LVYVNNVAEN
-353 IKTGDKIYITDGKGN
+353 IKKGDNIYISDGKGN
-368 YMNASLKFTPTKV
+368 YMNANLKFTSTKV
-381 EWNYAT
+381 VWNYGT
-387 DGKLSTKSGNSTVYY
+387 DGKLSAKSGNNTLY
-402 LRHIENSSWFGPT
+402 LRHVESGFFSRK
-415 TYSLET
+415 YSLET

-433 DGTTLFYVSGTNSYI
+433 DGTSLFYGSGTNSHI
-448 ISYDSNG
+448 ISFDDNGNAVYD
-455 KAAYNITQSNA
+455 ITQQNA
-466 IAVNSAVTSSDNSF
+466 IALNAEVSVSDNSF
-480 TVRMFDKTGN
+480 TVKVYDKTGEN
-490 GVAQEVAVN
+490 VAHQVAVN
-499 RENPTGDIVLE
+499 KENPTGDIVLA

-586 GTNGLRFAFEGL
+586 GTTGLRFAFEGL
-598 HHKNADETYGDPT
+598 HHKNADETYTNIGSE
-611 VVGKHSRYHFVKSEY
+611 GKHSRYHFVKSEY

-631 ENLQAHRSEAADYD
+631 ENLQAHRLEAADYD

-671 TTGDGTYYYVENR
+671 TTGDGTYYYVEDR

-689 YNTQGGTWNKMV
+689 YNTQGGTWNEMV

-739 DLKLTTVNYVP
+739 DLKLTTVDYVP

-770 YYAGVKVSLKDT
+770 YYVGVKVSLKDT
-782 YDKPIAAGQG
+782 DDKPIATGQG

-802 IAEDIKNKKENAPVD
+802 IDEDINNKKENAPVD

-836 MDPTWGTLTD
+836 TDPTWGTLTD

-932 VAVDTKTGSYVQTK
+932 VAVDTETGSYVQTK

-980 PFTGQFVTQP
+980 PFTGVPVTKP
-990 NKAYVVSIDQMEET
+990 NQSYIVSIDQMEET

-1126 TTTSAGF
+1126 ATASAGF

>member
-1 MKSKTTN
+1 MVFVSGAKSTT
-8 LNVANYRSVI
+8 I
-18 RAAAILILTMI
+18 
-29 CGGLCAQTV
+29 
-38 SISPKTGNVISASS
+38 
-52 TDNEQHLNGY
+52 
-62 GGAWVHNQLPLTLI
+62 
-76 TSDEATLTEAGLMS
+76 
-90 VHANN
+90 
-95 VSAQTDGKLIIASG
+95 
-109 SSTICNHMSLSLPK
+109 NHMSLSLPK
-123 GYRFTSYKLVINSN
+123 GYRFTSYKIVMDYASN
-137 SEAAVSTT
+137 SETQSTF
-145 LKEMDAT
+145 KEMNSSFSSTLA
-152 FKDTKESVTIQK
+152 SVSVKQNDKGVVI
-164 TGSTGITMQRTSMN
+164 QRTSLN
-178 NTDMGNILYFKQEHP
+178 ASDMGNILYFKQEHLE
-193 NAVQSGLA
+193 NALA
-201 KVDIVSFVITFECT
+201 RVKITSFVVTFECT

-229 TRGVSCLALPFQ
+229 TSGVSCLALPFQ
-241 TQRVDLGSIKQETV
+241 TQRVDLGPIKQET
-255 KGYTS
+255 KNDYTS
-260 YKYWYKNVQDL
+260 YKYTYTKVKDL
-271 KADFLLYDNSGI
+271 KADFLLYENAGI
-283 VDGTAK
+283 VDGAAK
-289 PGTAGEGNIAKL
+289 PETAGDGNIAKL

-312 KNNTYWLETP
+312 KNSTYWLETP
-322 TDAVAQG
+322 TDAIAQG
-329 EVNIPVGYRIVGAR
+329 DVHIPVGYRIVGAR
-343 LVYANNVAQN
+343 LVYVNNVAEN
-353 IKTGDKIYITDGKGN
+353 IKKGDNIYISDGKGT
-368 YMNASLKFTPTKV
+368 YMNANLKFTSTKV
-381 EWNYAT
+381 VWNYGT
-387 DGKLSTKSGNSTVYY
+387 DGKLSAKSGNNTLY
-402 LRHIENSSWFGPT
+402 LRHVESVFFSRK
-415 TYSLET
+415 YSLET
-421 TTKSNQASSFNT
+421 TTKSNQASSFNI
-433 DGTTLFYVSGTNSYI
+433 DGTSLFYGSGTNSHI
-448 ISYDSNG
+448 ISFDDNGNAVYD
-455 KAAYNITQSNA
+455 ITQQNA
-466 IAVNSAVTSSDNSF
+466 IALNAEVSVSDNSF
-480 TVRMFDKTGN
+480 TVKVYDKTGEN
-490 GVAQEVAVN
+490 VAHQVAVN
-499 RENPTGDIVLE
+499 KENPTGDIVLA

-586 GTNGLRFAFEGL
+586 GTTGLRFAFEGL
-598 HHKNADETYGDPT
+598 HHKNADETYTNIGSE
-611 VVGKHSRYHFVKSEY
+611 GKHSRYHFVKSEY

-631 ENLQAHRSEAADYD
+631 ENLQAHRLEAADYD

-671 TTGDGTYYYVENR
+671 TTGDGTYYYVEDR

-689 YNTQGGTWNKMV
+689 YNTQGGTWNEMV

-739 DLKLTTVNYVP
+739 DLKLTTVDYVP

-770 YYAGVKVSLKDT
+770 YYVGVKVSLKDT
-782 YDKPIAAGQG
+782 DDKPIATGQG

-802 IAEDIKNKKENAPVD
+802 IDEDINNKKENAPVD

-836 MDPTWGTLTD
+836 TDPTWGTLTD

-932 VAVDTKTGSYVQTK
+932 VAVDTETGSYVQTK

-980 PFTGQFVTQP
+980 PFTGVPVTKP
-990 NKAYVVSIDQMEET
+990 NQSYIVSIDQMEKT

-1126 TTTSAGF
+1126 ATASAGF

>member
-1 MKSKTTN
+1 MKRKITN

-52 TDNEQHLNGY
+52 YETETHQNGF

-76 TSDEATLTEAGLMS
+76 TSDATTLTDAGLMK

-95 VSAQTDGKLIIASG
+95 VSAQDGKLVIISG
-109 SSTICNHMSLSLPK
+109 QGSICNHMSLSLPK
-123 GYRFTSYKLVINSN
+123 GYRFTSYKMVINSN
-137 SEAAVSTT
+137 KTSVVSTT

-152 FKDTKESVTIQK
+152 FTDTKESVTIQK

-178 NTDMGNILYFKQEHP
+178 NTDMGNILYFKQDHP
-193 NAVQSGLA
+193 TANNGSSWI
-201 KVDIVSFVITFECT
+201 DIVSFVITFECT
-215 EKFNENLKPGVTTL
+215 DKFDENLRPDVTTL

-241 TQRVDLGSIKQETV
+241 TQRVDLGPITQKTV
-255 KGYTS
+255 KDYTS
-260 YKYWYKNVQDL
+260 YKYDYNNVKDL
-271 KADFLLYDNSGI
+271 KADFLLYDNAGI

-289 PGTAGEGNIAKL
+289 PGIAG
-301 SFDGTNTYIGL
+301 DGCISSIYDGGTYTYIGL

-329 EVNIPVGYRIVGAR
+329 SVNIPVGYRIVGAR
-343 LVYANNVAQN
+343 LVYENNVAQN
-353 IKTGDKIYITDGKGN
+353 IKKGDKIYITDGKGK
-368 YMNASLKFTPTKV
+368 YMNADLKFTATKV
-381 EWNYAT
+381 EWNYAA
-387 DGKLSTKSGNSTVYY
+387 DGKLSTKSGSSTVY
-402 LRHIENSSWFGPT
+402 LRHEESGALFWK
-415 TYSLET
+415 TYSLKT
-421 TTKSNQASSFNT
+421 TTDSSQASAFNT
-433 DGTTLFYVSGTNSYI
+433 DGTTLYYGKGTNSHI
-448 ISYDSNG
+448 ISFDSNG
-455 KAAYNITQSNA
+455 NAVYDVTQSNA
-466 IAVNSAVTSSDNSF
+466 IAINAATSNNSF
-480 TVRMFDKTGN
+480 TVKMFDKTGN

-499 RENPTGDIVLE
+499 KNNPTGDIVLE
-510 KLNNDAI
+510 KINNDAI

-578 DFAVPTNF
+578 EFAVPTNF
-586 GTNGLRFAFEGL
+586 GTTGLRFAFEGL

-611 VVGKHSRYHFVKSEY
+611 VVGKHSRYHFVKSDY
-626 YDLIN
+626 YDLIG
-631 ENLQAHRSEAADYD
+631 ENLQEHRSYAADYD
-645 YTKKIEVKV
+645 YTKKIEVNV
-654 AGTQAF
+654 AGDKAF
-660 KCNNSDIFKAG
+660 ECNNSDIFKAG
-671 TTGDGTYYYVENR
+671 TYGDGTYHYEENR

-689 YNTQGGTWNKMV
+689 YAAQGGTWQEML
-701 VNNGDDYVKRYLVVC
+701 VNDGDDYVKRYLVVC

-739 DLKLTTVNYVP
+739 DLKLTTVDYLP
-750 ELTYTKVYK
+750 ELTYTKVYN
-759 DAVVPNTYDAN
+759 DAVVPNEYDAN
-770 YYAGVKVSLKDT
+770 YYVGVKVSLKNTD
-782 YDKPIAAGQG
+782 DQPIAAGQG

-802 IAEDIKNKKENAPVD
+802 IAEDITNKKVNAPVN
-817 TKHILYFDASNINS
+817 TKHILYFDASNIKS

-836 MDPTWGTLTD
+836 TDPSWGTLAD
-846 LKAKLGDNA
+846 LKTRLGDNA

-932 VAVDTKTGSYVQTK
+932 VAVDTETGSYVQTK
-946 DNCAFTFYTMK
+946 DNCAFTFYTMN
-957 TDNTFSNAQETGEY
+957 TDNTFSNAQETGDY
-971 IYEADAHFS
+971 IYEAKAHFS
-980 PFTGQFVTQP
+980 PFKGVPVTKP
-990 NKAYVVSIDQMEET
+990 NQAYVVSIDQVEET

-1025 TLTQPLI
+1025 TLAKPLI

-1062 DGIFYFNKDK
+1062 EGIFYFNKDK
-1072 FISSLLLDERFQ
+1072 FISSLLLDDRFQ

-1111 EPNTE
+1111 EPNNE

-1126 TTTSAGF
+1126 ATTSAGF